1 MDKSR
6 LKVFA
11 LEGRKELIS
20 KVKNRF
26 EKLGINKKGIDNLNI
41 QIMGDKIEID
51 GELFSKSSYDN
62 LINKYNQIGYDE
74 LVEES
79 AYIWFNRLVALAF
92 MESNDYIEE
101 RFIFSDGD
109 KINPE
114 IIDNYYTMDF
124 FDELEESEKNKIHNL
139 KDKNTNDSIDEMY
152 SILLEEK
159 CFELSKIMPF
169 MFDKKGGYA
178 DILFPEN
185 LLMPDSFLMKLR
197 EVFEDSKE
205 YNESKDEKIVPV
217 EIIGWLY
224 QYYNQ
229 ENNNLVYDGSMKKEK
244 IPKELIPAAT
254 QLFTPH
260 WVVKYMAE
268 NSLGK
273 LAIESCGASKNL
285 KENWKYYIGNSDSEK
300 DSERLNIEDIKIID
314 PAMGSGH
321 MLTYCFD
328 LLMEI
333 YDNLGWGTKDSII
346 SILKNNIYGLE
357 IDKRAGQLASFAIF
371 MKGREYFSRLFKV
384 AERENINLNT
394 FWIDESDNISDEIRK
409 IIYENSLKN
418 LETLLNNFTNA
429 KEYGSILKIPDI
441 DIENLNSEIEKLDEI
456 YHSQGQLS
464 LMTGEKAVLDFEK
477 EYEKIKKLARQQE
490 VFQNKF
496 DIVITNPPY
505 MGNGR
510 MNPNLKKYIEKN
522 YSDSKTDLATVFF
535 EKTVNDFLGKNRYS
549 AYLSTNSWMFLSN
562 FKNFREN
569 MVNNIQIE
577 NMIDFGSEL
586 FDGKVGHNLIVAWIN
601 KNIKPCKKLNSIRL
615 VKFCYSRKNEKEK
628 EFFNKENYYQANQ
641 KDFEKIPSSPI
652 AYWISDKVR
661 EIFENHKKLK
671 DLGDA
676 KQGLATTDNDRFTRK
691 WTELSYKEI
700 YFGASNS
707 KQAVES
713 RKKWFPFNKGGEFR
727 KWYGNQEYLVNWE
740 NDGYEIKENILRK
753 YPYLKTPDFVAK
765 NQNLYFKQGVT
776 WSAITSTKISVRLQ
790 EEGTIFSN
798 AGMAVFTPNL
808 DVLYYILGY
817 LNSKINNYFLG
828 IISSTINFN
837 AGDINN
843 VPCIEKN
850 NVYIN
855 NLVQQNI
862 NIAKEEWDSR
872 ETSWDFEKLFIANG
886 FKISD
891 SYKNYCNHW
900 RDNFV
905 QMHKNEEELNKLF
918 IDIYELN
925 NEMDEK
931 VPFEDITLLKNETKI
946 TEILTSPSIIDDTE
960 EREKTSEGYLYNRG
974 MNLEFNKEEIIKQFL
989 SYAVGCII
997 GRYSIDKNGL
1007 IMANSDDVL
1016 ISSDS
1021 LLLIKDRE
1029 GNIRHEIE
1037 NPRFLPDD
1045 FGIIPI
1051 TSENVFVNDIVTK
1064 VFDFV
1069 KALYGEE
1076 NFEEN
1081 INFICEALG
1090 KKENDSC
1097 ENILRN
1103 YFIKDFYTD
1112 HLKRYQK
1119 KPIYWLFSSG
1129 KKNGFQAL
1137 VYLHRYQD
1145 DTMGRLRAEYLL
1157 PYQEKMEN
1165 LKDHYERIVED
1176 ESTVARDRKTYEK
1189 SLKELNGMLL
1199 EIKNFANDVK
1209 HIVEQRISIDLDDG
1223 VKVNYE
1229 KFGSV
1234 LKKI

>member
-159 CFELSKIMPF
+159 CFKLSKIMPF

-224 QYYNQ
+224 QYYNS
-229 ENNNLVYDGSMKKEK
+229 ELKDEVFADLKKNKKITKEK
-244 IPKELIPAAT
+244 IAPAT

-260 WVVKYMAE
+260 WIVKYMAE

-273 LAIESCGASKNL
+273 LAIENCGASKNL
-285 KENWKYYIGNSDSEK
+285 KENWKYYIENSASEK
-300 DSERLNIEDIKIID
+300 DNERLNIEDIKIID

-333 YDNLGWGTKDSII
+333 YDNLGWGTKDSVI

-409 IIYENSLKN
+409 IIYDNFLKN
-418 LETLLNNFTNA
+418 LETLLSNFINA

-441 DIENLNSEIEKLDEI
+441 DIENLNSEIEKLDEL

-490 VFQNKF
+490 IFQNKF

-505 MGNGR
+505 MGGKGYSEK
-510 MNPNLKKYIEKN
+510 LKKYVEKN
-522 YSDSKTDLATVFF
+522 YKDSKGDLFAVFI
-535 EKTVNDFLGKNRYS
+535 EKCSEMTKKDRYTS
-549 AYLSTNSWMFLSN
+549 MITMQSWMFLSS
-562 FKNFREN
+562 FEN
-569 MVNNIQIE
+569 LRKMIIDKTEIQSLNHLGTRAFEEIGGE
-577 NMIDFGSEL
+577 VVSTVSWVSKKKIP
-586 FDGKVGHNLIVAWIN
+586 N
-601 KNIKPCKKLNSIRL
+601 KKGIYIRL
-615 VKFCYSRKNEKEK
+615 VDYNNAQWKEK
-628 EFFNKENYYQANQ
+628 EFFNKENNYQTYQ
-641 KDFEKIPSSPI
+641 KDFEKIPGSPI
-652 AYWISDKVR
+652 AYWVSDKVR
-661 EIFENHKKLK
+661 DIFEKSQK
-671 DLGDA
+671 LGDVGEA
-676 KQGLATTDNDRFTRK
+676 KVGLQTGDNDKFLRLWNEVNYNK
-691 WTELSYKEI
+691 I
-700 YFGASNS
+700 GFGISNS
-707 KQAVES
+707 KEAIENE
-713 RKKWFPFNKGGEFR
+713 KKWFLFNKGGDKR

-740 NDGYEIKENILRK
+740 NDGYEIKNFYDDKGKLRSR
-753 YPYLKTPDFVAK
+753 P
-765 NQNLYFKQGVT
+765 QNTEYYFKESIGC
-776 WSAITSTKISVRLQ
+776 SA
-790 EEGTIFSN
+790 
-798 AGMAVFTPNL
+798 
-808 DVLYYILGY
+808 
-817 LNSKINNYFLG
+817 
-828 IISSTINFN
+828 ISSTQNFFRKYNSGSIFDVNLRCYFFEKFINEYMAFFN
-837 AGDINN
+837 ANIFIYFSRLLSPTLALNANDLNRIPIKFGENRTID
-843 VPCIEKN
+843 
-850 NVYIN
+850 

-925 NEMDEK
+925 DEMDEK

-946 TEILTSPSIIDDTE
+946 TEILTPPTYIDNIE
-960 EREKTSEGYLYNRG
+960 EREKTSEDYLYNRG
-974 MNLEFNKEEIIKQFL
+974 VNLEFNKEEIIKQFL
-989 SYAVGCII
+989 SYAVGCIM

-1051 TSENVFVNDIVTK
+1051 TSENVFANDIVTK
-1064 VFDFV
+1064 VFNFV

-1119 KPIYWLFSSG
+1119 RPIYWLFSSG

-1189 SLKELNGMLL
+1189 ALKELNGMLL
-1199 EIKNFANDVK
+1199 EIKNFANNVK

>member
-51 GELFSKSSYDN
+51 GKLFSKSSYDN

-79 AYIWFNRLVALAF
+79 VYIWFNRLVALAF

-101 RFIFSDGD
+101 RFIFSDGG

-224 QYYNQ
+224 QYYNS
-229 ENNNLVYDGSMKKEK
+229 ELKDEVFADLKKNKKITKEK
-244 IPKELIPAAT
+244 IAPAT

-260 WVVKYMAE
+260 WIVKYMAE

-273 LAIESCGASKNL
+273 LAIENCGVNEEL

-333 YDNLGWGTKDSII
+333 YDNLGWGTKDSVI

-394 FWIDESDNISDEIRK
+394 FWIDESDEISDEIRK

-418 LETLLNNFTNA
+418 LETLLSNFTNA
-429 KEYGSILKIPDI
+429 KEYGSILKISDI
-441 DIENLNSEIEKLDEI
+441 NLESLNIEIEKLDNI

-477 EYEKIKKLARQQE
+477 EYEKIKKIARQQKI
-490 VFQNKF
+490 FQNKF

-505 MGNGR
+505 MGGKGYSEK
-510 MNPNLKKYIEKN
+510 LKKYVEKN
-522 YSDSKTDLATVFF
+522 YKDSKGDLFAVFI
-535 EKTVNDFLGKNRYS
+535 EKCNEMTKKDRYTS
-549 AYLSTNSWMFLSN
+549 MITMQSWMFLSS
-562 FKNFREN
+562 FEN
-569 MVNNIQIE
+569 LRKMIIDKTEIQSLNHLGTRAFEEIGGE
-577 NMIDFGSEL
+577 VVST
-586 FDGKVGHNLIVAWIN
+586 VSWIS
-601 KNIKPCKKLNSIRL
+601 KKKIPNEKGIYIRL
-615 VKFCYSRKNEKEK
+615 VDYNDAQWKEE

-652 AYWISDKVR
+652 AYWVSDKIR
-661 EIFENHKKLK
+661 EIFENNNFVK
-671 DLGDA
+671 
-676 KQGLATTDNDRFTRK
+676 DNDMVITGMSTGKNDIYLRLWQEINLK
-691 WTELSYKEI
+691 SISLYAENIEEINLKEKEWI
-700 YFGASNS
+700 PY
-707 KQAVES
+707 
-713 RKKWFPFNKGGEFR
+713 NKGG
-727 KWYGNQEYLVNWE
+727 NA
-740 NDGYEIKENILRK
+740 RK
-753 YPYLKTPDFVAK
+753 YYGSNEYVVKWSQNLKFHRPRSTFKEYYLKSG
-765 NQNLYFKQGVT
+765 LT
-776 WSAITSTKISVRLQ
+776 WSFLTSSIFSMRFFEKGFLWDVAGSPLFVKDEKLTNYYLGFFCSKIGSYFMNLLNPTLNFQVIDIQNMPIKISQNKMV
-790 EEGTIFSN
+790 
-798 AGMAVFTPNL
+798 
-808 DVLYYILGY
+808 
-817 LNSKINNYFLG
+817 
-828 IISSTINFN
+828 
-837 AGDINN
+837 
-843 VPCIEKN
+843 KN
-850 NVYIN
+850 KVNE
-855 NLVQQNI
+855 LVQQNI

-872 ETSWDFEKLFIANG
+872 ETSWDFKKLFITNG
-886 FKISD
+886 SKISD

-905 QMHKNEEELNKLF
+905 QMHKNEEENIASENNDYYIGKEKLLTGVNDKIHFLEAVRDIEVLKKKYSVSDF
-918 IDIYELN
+918 II
-925 NEMDEK
+925 
-931 VPFEDITLLKNETKI
+931 VQ
-946 TEILTSPSIIDDTE
+946 SI
-960 EREKTSEGYLYNRG
+960 KG
-974 MNLEFNKEEIIKQFL
+974 
-989 SYAVGCII
+989 
-997 GRYSIDKNGL
+997 KNGL
-1007 IMANSDDVL
+1007 TETYM
-1016 ISSDS
+1016 
-1021 LLLIKDRE
+1021 
-1029 GNIRHEIE
+1029 
-1037 NPRFLPDD
+1037 
-1045 FGIIPI
+1045 
-1051 TSENVFVNDIVTK
+1051 
-1064 VFDFV
+1064 
-1069 KALYGEE
+1069 
-1076 NFEEN
+1076 
-1081 INFICEALG
+1081 
-1090 KKENDSC
+1090 KK
-1097 ENILRN
+1097 
-1103 YFIKDFYTD
+1103 FIKAKY
-1112 HLKRYQK
+1112 
-1119 KPIYWLFSSG
+1119 
-1129 KKNGFQAL
+1129 
-1137 VYLHRYQD
+1137 
-1145 DTMGRLRAEYLL
+1145 EYFNN
-1157 PYQEKMEN
+1157 N
-1165 LKDHYERIVED
+1165 LELGYEE
-1176 ESTVARDRKTYEK
+1176 
-1189 SLKELNGMLL
+1189 
-1199 EIKNFANDVK
+1199 
-1209 HIVEQRISIDLDDG
+1209 
-1223 VKVNYE
+1223 
-1229 KFGSV
+1229 
-1234 LKKI
+1234 

>member
-224 QYYNQ
+224 QYYNS
-229 ENNNLVYDGSMKKEK
+229 ELKDEVFADLKKNKKITKEK
-244 IPKELIPAAT
+244 IAPAT

-260 WVVKYMAE
+260 WIVKYMAE

-273 LAIESCGASKNL
+273 LAIENCGVSEDL
-285 KENWKYYIGNSDSEK
+285 KENWKYYIENSDSEK

-333 YDNLGWGTKDSII
+333 YDNLGWGTKDSVI

-384 AERENINLNT
+384 AERENISLNT

-418 LETLLNNFTNA
+418 LETLLGNFINA
-429 KEYGSILKIPDI
+429 KEYGSILKIPNI
-441 DIENLNSEIEKLDEI
+441 DMENLNSEIEKIDEI

-477 EYEKIKKLARQQE
+477 EYEKIKKLIRQQE
-490 VFQNKF
+490 IFQNKF

-505 MGNGR
+505 MGGKGYSEK
-510 MNPNLKKYIEKN
+510 LKKYVEKN
-522 YSDSKTDLATVFF
+522 YKDSKGDLFAVFI
-535 EKTVNDFLGKNRYS
+535 EKCNEMTKKDRYTS
-549 AYLSTNSWMFLSN
+549 MITMQSWMFLSSFEN
-562 FKNFREN
+562 LRKVIIEKTEIQSLNHLGTRAFEEIGGEVVSTVSWTGKNK
-569 MVNNIQIE
+569 VPIE
-577 NMIDFGSEL
+577 KGIY
-586 FDGKVGHNLIVAWIN
+586 
-601 KNIKPCKKLNSIRL
+601 IRL
-615 VKFCYSRKNEKEK
+615 VDYNNAQWKEK
-628 EFFNKENYYQANQ
+628 EFFNKENYYKTNQ
-641 KDFEKIPSSPI
+641 KDFEKIPGSPI
-652 AYWISDKVR
+652 AYWVSDKVR
-661 EIFENHKKLK
+661 DIFEKSQK
-671 DLGDA
+671 LGDVGEA
-676 KQGLATTDNDRFTRK
+676 KVGLQTGDNDKFLRLWNEVNYNK
-691 WTELSYKEI
+691 I
-700 YFGASNS
+700 GFGISNS
-707 KQAVES
+707 KEAIENE
-713 RKKWFPFNKGGEFR
+713 KKWFLFNKGGDKR

-740 NDGYEIKENILRK
+740 NDGYEIKNFYDDKGKLRSR
-753 YPYLKTPDFVAK
+753 P
-765 NQNLYFKQGVT
+765 QNTEYYFKESIGC
-776 WSAITSTKISVRLQ
+776 SA
-790 EEGTIFSN
+790 
-798 AGMAVFTPNL
+798 
-808 DVLYYILGY
+808 
-817 LNSKINNYFLG
+817 
-828 IISSTINFN
+828 ISSTQNFFRKYNSGSIFDVNLRCYFFEKFINEYMAFFN
-837 AGDINN
+837 ANIFIYFSRLLSPTLALNANDLNRIPIKFGENRTID
-843 VPCIEKN
+843 
-850 NVYIN
+850 

-872 ETSWDFEKLFIANG
+872 ETSWDFEKLFIASDS
-886 FKISD
+886 KISD

-900 RDNFV
+900 TDNFV

-925 NEMDEK
+925 DEMDEK

-946 TEILTSPSIIDDTE
+946 TEILTSSSHISDTE

-974 MNLEFNKEEIIKQFL
+974 VELEFNKEEIIKQFL
-989 SYAVGCII
+989 SYAVGCIM

-1051 TSENVFVNDIVTK
+1051 TSENVFANDIVTK
-1064 VFDFV
+1064 VFEFV

-1119 KPIYWLFSSG
+1119 RPIYWLFSSG

-1189 SLKELNGMLL
+1189 ALKELNGMLL

>member
-224 QYYNQ
+224 QYYNS
-229 ENNNLVYDGSMKKEK
+229 ELKDEVFADLKKNKKITKEK
-244 IPKELIPAAT
+244 IAPAT

-260 WVVKYMAE
+260 WIVKYMAE

-273 LAIESCGASKNL
+273 LAIENCGVNEEL

-333 YDNLGWGTKDSII
+333 YEDLGWGTKESVT

-384 AERENINLNT
+384 AERENISLNT

-418 LETLLNNFTNA
+418 LETLLDNFTNA
-429 KEYGSILKIPDI
+429 KEYGSILKIPNI
-441 DIENLNSEIEKLDEI
+441 DMENLNSEIEKLDEI

-464 LMTGEKAVLDFEK
+464 LMTGKKAVLDFEK

-490 VFQNKF
+490 IFQNKF

-505 MGNGR
+505 MGGKGYSEK
-510 MNPNLKKYIEKN
+510 LKKYVEKN
-522 YSDSKTDLATVFF
+522 YKDSKGDLFAVFI
-535 EKTVNDFLGKNRYS
+535 EKCNELTKKDRYTS
-549 AYLSTNSWMFLSN
+549 MITMQSWMFLSSFEN
-562 FKNFREN
+562 LRKVIIEKTEIQSLNHLGTRAFEEIGGEVVSTVSWTGKNK
-569 MVNNIQIE
+569 VPIE
-577 NMIDFGSEL
+577 KGIY
-586 FDGKVGHNLIVAWIN
+586 
-601 KNIKPCKKLNSIRL
+601 IRL
-615 VKFCYSRKNEKEK
+615 VDYNNAQWKEK
-628 EFFNKENYYQANQ
+628 EFFNKENYYKTNQ

-652 AYWISDKVR
+652 AYWVSDKVR
-661 EIFENHKKLK
+661 DIFEKSQK
-671 DLGDA
+671 LGDVGEA
-676 KQGLATTDNDRFTRK
+676 KVGLQTGDNDKFLRLWNEVNYNK
-691 WTELSYKEI
+691 I
-700 YFGASNS
+700 GFGISNS
-707 KQAVES
+707 KEAIENE
-713 RKKWFPFNKGGEFR
+713 KKWFLFNKGGDKR

-740 NDGYEIKENILRK
+740 NDGYEIKNFYDDKGKLRSR
-753 YPYLKTPDFVAK
+753 P
-765 NQNLYFKQGVT
+765 QNTEYYFKESIGC
-776 WSAITSTKISVRLQ
+776 SA
-790 EEGTIFSN
+790 
-798 AGMAVFTPNL
+798 
-808 DVLYYILGY
+808 
-817 LNSKINNYFLG
+817 
-828 IISSTINFN
+828 ISSTQNFFRKYNSGSIFDVNLRCYFFEKFINEYMAFFN
-837 AGDINN
+837 ANIFIYFSRLLSPTLALNANDLNRIPIKFGENRTID
-843 VPCIEKN
+843 
-850 NVYIN
+850 

-925 NEMDEK
+925 NEMDKK

-974 MNLEFNKEEIIKQFL
+974 VNLEFNKEEIIKQFL
-989 SYAVGCII
+989 SYAVGCIM

-1051 TSENVFVNDIVTK
+1051 TSENVFANDIVTK
-1064 VFDFV
+1064 VFEFV

-1119 KPIYWLFSSG
+1119 RPIYWLFSSG

>member
-101 RFIFSDGD
+101 RFIFSEGD

-229 ENNNLVYDGSMKKEK
+229 EKREVVYDGTLKKSK
-244 IPKELIPAAT
+244 ISKEYVAPAT

-260 WVVKYMAE
+260 WIVKYMAE

-273 LAIESCGASKNL
+273 LAVENCGASEDL
-285 KENWKYYIGNSDSEK
+285 KENWKYYIENSNSEK

-333 YDNLGWGTKDSII
+333 YDNLGWGTKDSVI

-384 AERENINLNT
+384 AERENISLNT
-394 FWIDESDNISDEIRK
+394 FWIDESDEISDEIRK

-418 LETLLNNFTNA
+418 LETLLDNFTNA

-510 MNPNLKKYIEKN
+510 MNPKIKDYTDRYYPEVKSDLFSVFFIKCCEMAKQNGYLGFMSPFVWMFIKSYEELRKKFINEKYIVTLTQLE
-522 YSDSKTDLATVFF
+522 YSGFEDATVPICTF
-535 EKTVNDFLGKNRYS
+535 VLQ
-549 AYLSTNSWMFLSN
+549 NS
-562 FKNFREN
+562 FKNKKGEYIKLSDFKGAKNQPIKTLEA
-569 MVNNIQIE
+569 IE
-577 NMIDFGSEL
+577 NPNCG
-586 FDGKVGHNLIVAWIN
+586 W
-601 KNIKPCKKLNSIRL
+601 R
-615 VKFCYSRKNEKEK
+615 
-628 EFFNKENYYQANQ
+628 YQTYQ
-641 KDFEKIPSSPI
+641 KDFEKIPGFPI
-652 AYWISDKVR
+652 AYWVSDKIR
-661 EIFENHKKLK
+661 EIFENNNFVK
-671 DLGDA
+671 
-676 KQGLATTDNDRFTRK
+676 DNDMVITGMSTGKNDIYLRLWQEINLK
-691 WTELSYKEI
+691 SISLYAENIEEINLKEKEWI
-700 YFGASNS
+700 PY
-707 KQAVES
+707 
-713 RKKWFPFNKGGEFR
+713 NKGGNAR
-727 KWYGNQEYLVNWE
+727 KYYGNNEYVVKWSQNLKFHRPRSTF
-740 NDGYEIKENILRK
+740 KE
-753 YPYLKTPDFVAK
+753 YYLKSG
-765 NQNLYFKQGVT
+765 LT
-776 WSAITSTKISVRLQ
+776 WSFLTSSIFSMRFFEKGFLWDVAGSPLFVKDEKLTNYYLGFFCSKIGSYFMNLLNPTLNFQVIDIQNMPIKISQNKMV
-790 EEGTIFSN
+790 
-798 AGMAVFTPNL
+798 
-808 DVLYYILGY
+808 
-817 LNSKINNYFLG
+817 
-828 IISSTINFN
+828 
-837 AGDINN
+837 
-843 VPCIEKN
+843 KN
-850 NVYIN
+850 KVNE
-855 NLVQQNI
+855 LVQQNI

-872 ETSWDFEKLFIANG
+872 ETSWDFKKLFIANG
-886 FKISD
+886 SKISD

-989 SYAVGCII
+989 SYAVGCIM

-1007 IMANSDDVL
+1007 IMSNSDDVL

-1051 TSENVFVNDIVTK
+1051 TSENVFANDIVTK

-1119 KPIYWLFSSG
+1119 RPIYWLFNSG

-1165 LKDHYERIVED
+1165 LKDHYERIIED

-1189 SLKELNGMLL
+1189 ALKELNGMLL

>member
-20 KVKNRF
+20 KVKNRL

-224 QYYNQ
+224 QYYNS
-229 ENNNLVYDGSMKKEK
+229 ELKDEVFADLKKNKKITKEK
-244 IPKELIPAAT
+244 IAPAT

-260 WVVKYMAE
+260 WIVKYMAE

-273 LAIESCGASKNL
+273 LAIENCGASKNL
-285 KENWKYYIGNSDSEK
+285 KDKWKYYIENNDSEK
-300 DSERLNIEDIKIID
+300 NTERLDIKNIKIID

-333 YDNLGWGTKDSII
+333 YEDLGWGTKESVI

-371 MKGREYFSRLFKV
+371 MKGREHFSRLFKV

-441 DIENLNSEIEKLDEI
+441 DMENLNSEIEKLDEL
-456 YHSQGQLS
+456 YHNQGQLS

-477 EYEKIKKLARQQE
+477 EYEKIKKFARQQE
-490 VFQNKF
+490 IFQNKF

-505 MGNGR
+505 MGGKGYSEK
-510 MNPNLKKYIEKN
+510 LKKYVEKN
-522 YSDSKTDLATVFF
+522 YKDGKGDLFAVFI
-535 EKTVNDFLGKNRYS
+535 EKCNELTKKDRYTS
-549 AYLSTNSWMFLSN
+549 MITMQSWMFLSS
-562 FKNFREN
+562 FEN
-569 MVNNIQIE
+569 LRQMIVEKTEIQSLNHLGTRAFEEIGGE
-577 NMIDFGSEL
+577 VVST
-586 FDGKVGHNLIVAWIN
+586 VSWIS
-601 KNIKPCKKLNSIRL
+601 KKKIPNEKGIYIRL
-615 VKFCYSRKNEKEK
+615 VDYNDAQWKEE
-628 EFFNKENYYQANQ
+628 EFFNKENYYKAHQ

-652 AYWISDKVR
+652 AYWVSDKVR

-872 ETSWDFEKLFIANG
+872 ETSWDFEKLFIASG
-886 FKISD
+886 SKISD
-891 SYKNYCNHW
+891 SYRNYCNHW

-925 NEMDEK
+925 DEMNEK

-946 TEILTSPSIIDDTE
+946 TEILTSPSIINDTE

-974 MNLEFNKEEIIKQFL
+974 VNLEFNKEEIIKQFL
-989 SYAVGCII
+989 SYAVGCIM

-1051 TSENVFVNDIVTK
+1051 TSENVFANDIVTK
-1064 VFDFV
+1064 VFEFV

-1119 KPIYWLFSSG
+1119 RPIYWLFNSG

-1165 LKDHYERIVED
+1165 LKEHYERIVED

-1209 HIVEQRISIDLDDG
+1209 HIVEQKISIDLDDG

>member
-224 QYYNQ
+224 QYYNS
-229 ENNNLVYDGSMKKEK
+229 ELKDEVFADLKKNKKITKEK
-244 IPKELIPAAT
+244 IAPAT

-260 WVVKYMAE
+260 WIVKYMAE

-273 LAIESCGASKNL
+273 LAIENCGVSEDL
-285 KENWKYYIGNSDSEK
+285 KENWKYYIENSDSEK

-333 YDNLGWGTKDSII
+333 YDNLGWGTKDSVI

-384 AERENINLNT
+384 AERENISLNT

-418 LETLLNNFTNA
+418 LETLLGNFINA
-429 KEYGSILKIPDI
+429 KEYGSILKIPNI
-441 DIENLNSEIEKLDEI
+441 DMENLNSEIEKIDEI

-477 EYEKIKKLARQQE
+477 EYEKIKKLIRQQE
-490 VFQNKF
+490 IFQNKF

-505 MGNGR
+505 MGGKGYSEK
-510 MNPNLKKYIEKN
+510 LKKYVEKN
-522 YSDSKTDLATVFF
+522 YKDSKGDLFAVFI
-535 EKTVNDFLGKNRYS
+535 EKCNEMTKKDRYTS
-549 AYLSTNSWMFLSN
+549 MITMQSWMFLSSFEN
-562 FKNFREN
+562 LRKVIIEKTEIQSLNHLGTRAFEEIGGEVVSTVSWTGKNK
-569 MVNNIQIE
+569 VPIE
-577 NMIDFGSEL
+577 KGIY
-586 FDGKVGHNLIVAWIN
+586 
-601 KNIKPCKKLNSIRL
+601 IRL
-615 VKFCYSRKNEKEK
+615 VDYNNAQWKEK
-628 EFFNKENYYQANQ
+628 EFFNKENYYKTNQ
-641 KDFEKIPSSPI
+641 KDFEKIPGSPI
-652 AYWISDKVR
+652 AYWVSDKVR
-661 EIFENHKKLK
+661 DIFEKSQK
-671 DLGDA
+671 LGDVGEA
-676 KQGLATTDNDRFTRK
+676 KVGLQTGDNDKFLRLWNEVNYNK
-691 WTELSYKEI
+691 I
-700 YFGASNS
+700 GFGISNS
-707 KQAVES
+707 KEAIENE
-713 RKKWFPFNKGGEFR
+713 KKWFLFNKGGDKR

-740 NDGYEIKENILRK
+740 NDGYEIKNFYDDKGKLRSR
-753 YPYLKTPDFVAK
+753 P
-765 NQNLYFKQGVT
+765 QNTEYYFKESIGC
-776 WSAITSTKISVRLQ
+776 SA
-790 EEGTIFSN
+790 
-798 AGMAVFTPNL
+798 
-808 DVLYYILGY
+808 
-817 LNSKINNYFLG
+817 
-828 IISSTINFN
+828 ISSTQNFFRKYNSGSIFDVNLRCYFFEKFINEYMAFFN
-837 AGDINN
+837 ANIFIYFSRLLSPTLALNANDLNRIPIKFGENRTID
-843 VPCIEKN
+843 
-850 NVYIN
+850 

-872 ETSWDFEKLFIANG
+872 ETSWDFEKLFIASDS
-886 FKISD
+886 KISD

-900 RDNFV
+900 TDNFV

-925 NEMDEK
+925 DEMDEK

-946 TEILTSPSIIDDTE
+946 TEILTSSSHISDTE

-974 MNLEFNKEEIIKQFL
+974 VELEFNKEEIIK
-989 SYAVGCII
+989 
-997 GRYSIDKNGL
+997 
-1007 IMANSDDVL
+1007 
-1016 ISSDS
+1016 
-1021 LLLIKDRE
+1021 
-1029 GNIRHEIE
+1029 
-1037 NPRFLPDD
+1037 
-1045 FGIIPI
+1045 
-1051 TSENVFVNDIVTK
+1051 
-1064 VFDFV
+1064 
-1069 KALYGEE
+1069 
-1076 NFEEN
+1076 
-1081 INFICEALG
+1081 
-1090 KKENDSC
+1090 
-1097 ENILRN
+1097 
-1103 YFIKDFYTD
+1103 
-1112 HLKRYQK
+1112 
-1119 KPIYWLFSSG
+1119 
-1129 KKNGFQAL
+1129 
-1137 VYLHRYQD
+1137 
-1145 DTMGRLRAEYLL
+1145 
-1157 PYQEKMEN
+1157 
-1165 LKDHYERIVED
+1165 
-1176 ESTVARDRKTYEK
+1176 
-1189 SLKELNGMLL
+1189 
-1199 EIKNFANDVK
+1199 
-1209 HIVEQRISIDLDDG
+1209 
-1223 VKVNYE
+1223 
-1229 KFGSV
+1229 
-1234 LKKI
+1234 

>member
-20 KVKNRF
+20 KVKNRL

-51 GELFSKSSYDN
+51 GKLFSKSSYDN

-224 QYYNQ
+224 QYYNS
-229 ENNNLVYDGSMKKEK
+229 ELKDEVFADLKKNKKITKEK
-244 IPKELIPAAT
+244 IAPAT

-260 WVVKYMAE
+260 WIVKYMAE

-273 LAIESCGASKNL
+273 LAIENCGVNEEL

-333 YDNLGWGTKDSII
+333 YEDLGWGTKESVT

-384 AERENINLNT
+384 AERENISLNT

-418 LETLLNNFTNA
+418 LETLLDNFTNA
-429 KEYGSILKIPDI
+429 KEYGSILKIPNI
-441 DIENLNSEIEKLDEI
+441 DMENLNSEIEKLDEI

-464 LMTGEKAVLDFEK
+464 LMTGKKAVLDFEK

-490 VFQNKF
+490 IFQNKF

-505 MGNGR
+505 MGGKGYSEK
-510 MNPNLKKYIEKN
+510 LKKYVEKN
-522 YSDSKTDLATVFF
+522 YKDSKGDLFAVFI
-535 EKTVNDFLGKNRYS
+535 EKCNELTKKDRYTS
-549 AYLSTNSWMFLSN
+549 MITMQSWMFLSSFEN
-562 FKNFREN
+562 LRKVIIEKTEIQSLNHLGTRAFEEIGGEVVSTVSWTGKNK
-569 MVNNIQIE
+569 VPIE
-577 NMIDFGSEL
+577 KGIY
-586 FDGKVGHNLIVAWIN
+586 
-601 KNIKPCKKLNSIRL
+601 IRL
-615 VKFCYSRKNEKEK
+615 VDYNNAQWKEK
-628 EFFNKENYYQANQ
+628 EFFNKENYYKTNQ

-652 AYWISDKVR
+652 AYWVSDKVR
-661 EIFENHKKLK
+661 DIFEKSQK
-671 DLGDA
+671 LGDVGEG
-676 KQGLATTDNDRFTRK
+676 KQGLATADNNRFLRL
-691 WTELSYKEI
+691 WQEI
-700 YFGASNS
+700 NYNKIGFGMSNS
-707 KQAVES
+707 KEALES
-713 RKKWFPFNKGGEFR
+713 KKKWFPYNKGGEKR
-727 KWYGNQEYLVNWE
+727 KWYGNQEYLINWE
-740 NDGYEIKENILRK
+740 NNGHEIKSFKNAVVRNPLYYFRESISWTDITSSGNSFRIYPKGFIYDVTGMSYFIENNLSLLGILNNK
-753 YPYLKTPDFVAK
+753 LIAGITKILNPTLHLQIGDVVKLPYLKVE
-765 NQNLYFKQGVT
+765 NNRFK
-776 WSAITSTKISVRLQ
+776 
-790 EEGTIFSN
+790 
-798 AGMAVFTPNL
+798 
-808 DVLYYILGY
+808 D
-817 LNSKINNYFLG
+817 
-828 IISSTINFN
+828 
-837 AGDINN
+837 
-843 VPCIEKN
+843 
-850 NVYIN
+850 
-855 NLVQQNI
+855 LVQQNI
-862 NIAKEEWDSR
+862 NIAKEEWNSR

-886 FKISD
+886 SKISD

-989 SYAVGCII
+989 SYAVGCIM

-1051 TSENVFVNDIVTK
+1051 TSENVFANDIVTK
-1064 VFDFV
+1064 VFEFV

-1119 KPIYWLFSSG
+1119 RPIYWLFSSG

-1165 LKDHYERIVED
+1165 LKDHYERIIED

-1189 SLKELNGMLL
+1189 ALKELNGMLL

>member
-229 ENNNLVYDGSMKKEK
+229 EKREVVYDGTLKKSK
-244 IPKELIPAAT
+244 ISKEYVAPAT

-260 WVVKYMAE
+260 WIVKYMAE

-273 LAIESCGASKNL
+273 LAIENCGASKNL
-285 KENWKYYIGNSDSEK
+285 KENWKYYIENSDSEK
-300 DSERLNIEDIKIID
+300 DNERLNIEDIKIID

-333 YDNLGWGTKDSII
+333 YDNLGWGTKDSVI

-418 LETLLNNFTNA
+418 LETLLDNFTNA

-510 MNPNLKKYIEKN
+510 MNPKIKDYTDRYYPEVKSDLFSVFFIKCCEMAKQNGYLGFMSPFVWMFIKSYEELRKKFINEKYIVTLTQLE
-522 YSDSKTDLATVFF
+522 YSGFEDATVPICTF
-535 EKTVNDFLGKNRYS
+535 VLQ
-549 AYLSTNSWMFLSN
+549 NS
-562 FKNFREN
+562 FKNKKGEYIKLSDFKGAKNQPIKTLEA
-569 MVNNIQIE
+569 IE
-577 NMIDFGSEL
+577 NPNCG
-586 FDGKVGHNLIVAWIN
+586 W
-601 KNIKPCKKLNSIRL
+601 R
-615 VKFCYSRKNEKEK
+615 
-628 EFFNKENYYQANQ
+628 YQTYQ

-652 AYWISDKVR
+652 AYWASNRIR
-661 EIFENHKKLK
+661 NIFETN
-671 DLGDA
+671 
-676 KQGLATTDNDRFTRK
+676 R
-691 WTELSYKEI
+691 EL
-700 YFGASNS
+700 
-707 KQAVES
+707 
-713 RKKWFPFNKGGEFR
+713 
-727 KWYGNQEYLVNWE
+727 NQ
-740 NDGYEIKENILRK
+740 DYEIKSGIMTGNDDLFLKIWNEVEIKKIGFGLNSHLEMVESKKRWFPLSKGGSYRK
-753 YPYLKTPDFVAK
+753 WFG
-765 NQNLYFKQGVT
+765 NNEHIINLYDDGRDIKNSSGNYRLRENKYYLRNSIT
-776 WSAITSTKISVRLQ
+776 WSRITSTKISFRNSKQTLFSDA
-790 EEGTIFSN
+790 GPSIFLEDKTKYILALLNTKILEKFTSIKN
-798 AGMAVFTPNL
+798 PTLNYQVSDVAGMPIKFTDKTEYEN
-808 DVLYYILGY
+808 
-817 LNSKINNYFLG
+817 KINEL
-828 IISSTINFN
+828 T
-837 AGDINN
+837 
-843 VPCIEKN
+843 
-850 NVYIN
+850 
-855 NLVQQNI
+855 QQNI

-886 FKISD
+886 SKISD

-925 NEMDEK
+925 NEMDKK

-974 MNLEFNKEEIIKQFL
+974 VNLEFNKEEIIKQFL
-989 SYAVGCII
+989 SYAVGCIM

-1037 NPRFLPDD
+1037 NSRFLPDD

-1051 TSENVFVNDIVTK
+1051 TSENVFANDIVTK
-1064 VFDFV
+1064 VFEFV

-1119 KPIYWLFSSG
+1119 RPIYWLFNSG

-1209 HIVEQRISIDLDDG
+1209 HIVEQKISIDLDDG

>member
-101 RFIFSDGD
+101 RFIFSEGD
-109 KINPE
+109 KINPK

-139 KDKNTNDSIDEMY
+139 KDKNTNDSIDEMF

-229 ENNNLVYDGSMKKEK
+229 EKREVVYDGTLKKSK
-244 IPKELIPAAT
+244 ISKEYVAPAT

-260 WVVKYMAE
+260 WIVKYMAE

-273 LAIESCGASKNL
+273 LAVENCGASEDL

-333 YDNLGWGTKDSII
+333 YDNLGWGTKDSVI

-394 FWIDESDNISDEIRK
+394 FWIDESDEISDEIRK

-418 LETLLNNFTNA
+418 LETLLDNFTNA

-441 DIENLNSEIEKLDEI
+441 DMENLNSEIEKLDEI

-510 MNPNLKKYIEKN
+510 MNPKIKDYTDRYYPEVKSDLFSVFFIKCCEMAKQNGYLGFMSPFVWMFIKSYEELRKKFINEKYIVTLTQLE
-522 YSDSKTDLATVFF
+522 YSGFEDATVPICTF
-535 EKTVNDFLGKNRYS
+535 VLQ
-549 AYLSTNSWMFLSN
+549 NS
-562 FKNFREN
+562 FKNKKGEYIKLSDFKGAKNQPIKTLEA
-569 MVNNIQIE
+569 IE
-577 NMIDFGSEL
+577 NPNCG
-586 FDGKVGHNLIVAWIN
+586 W
-601 KNIKPCKKLNSIRL
+601 R
-615 VKFCYSRKNEKEK
+615 
-628 EFFNKENYYQANQ
+628 YQTYQ
-641 KDFEKIPSSPI
+641 KDFEKIPGFPI
-652 AYWISDKVR
+652 AYWASNRIR
-661 EIFENHKKLK
+661 NIFETN
-671 DLGDA
+671 
-676 KQGLATTDNDRFTRK
+676 R
-691 WTELSYKEI
+691 EL
-700 YFGASNS
+700 
-707 KQAVES
+707 
-713 RKKWFPFNKGGEFR
+713 
-727 KWYGNQEYLVNWE
+727 NQ
-740 NDGYEIKENILRK
+740 DYEIKSGIMTGNDDLFLKIWNEVEIKKIGFGLNSHLEMVESKKRWFPLSKGGSYRK
-753 YPYLKTPDFVAK
+753 WFG
-765 NQNLYFKQGVT
+765 NNEHIINLYDDGRDIKNSSGNYRLRENKYYLRNSIT
-776 WSAITSTKISVRLQ
+776 WSRITSTKISFRNSKQTLFSDA
-790 EEGTIFSN
+790 GPSIFLEDKTKYILALLNTKILEKFTSIKN
-798 AGMAVFTPNL
+798 PTLNYQVSDVAGMPIKFTDKTEYEN
-808 DVLYYILGY
+808 
-817 LNSKINNYFLG
+817 KINEL
-828 IISSTINFN
+828 T
-837 AGDINN
+837 
-843 VPCIEKN
+843 
-850 NVYIN
+850 
-855 NLVQQNI
+855 QQNI

-872 ETSWDFEKLFIANG
+872 ETSWDFEKLFIASDS
-886 FKISD
+886 KISD

-900 RDNFV
+900 TDNFV

-925 NEMDEK
+925 DEMDEK

-946 TEILTSPSIIDDTE
+946 TEILTPPTYIDNIE

-974 MNLEFNKEEIIKQFL
+974 VKLEFNKEEIIKQFL
-989 SYAVGCII
+989 SYAVGCIM

-1016 ISSDS
+1016 INSDS

-1051 TSENVFVNDIVTK
+1051 TSENVFANDIVTK
-1064 VFDFV
+1064 VFEFV

-1119 KPIYWLFSSG
+1119 RPIYWLFSSG

>member
-224 QYYNQ
+224 QYYNS
-229 ENNNLVYDGSMKKEK
+229 ELKDEVFADLKKNKKITKEK
-244 IPKELIPAAT
+244 IAPAT

-260 WVVKYMAE
+260 WIVKYMAE

-273 LAIESCGASKNL
+273 LAIENCGASKNL
-285 KENWKYYIGNSDSEK
+285 KENWKYYIENSASEK

-333 YDNLGWGTKDSII
+333 YDNLGWGTKDSVI

-394 FWIDESDNISDEIRK
+394 FWIDESDNISDEVKK
-409 IIYENSLKN
+409 IIYENSLEN

-441 DIENLNSEIEKLDEI
+441 EIENLNSEIEKLDEV

-490 VFQNKF
+490 IFQNKF

-505 MGNGR
+505 MGGKGYSEK
-510 MNPNLKKYIEKN
+510 LKKYVEKN
-522 YSDSKTDLATVFF
+522 YKDSKGDLFAVFI
-535 EKTVNDFLGKNRYS
+535 EKCNEMTKKDRYTS
-549 AYLSTNSWMFLSN
+549 MITMQSWMFLSSFEN
-562 FKNFREN
+562 LRQMIVEKTEIQSLNHLGTRAFEEIGGEVVSTVSWISKNKVPN
-569 MVNNIQIE
+569 KK
-577 NMIDFGSEL
+577 GSY
-586 FDGKVGHNLIVAWIN
+586 
-601 KNIKPCKKLNSIRL
+601 IRL
-615 VKFCYSRKNEKEK
+615 VDYNNAQWKEK
-628 EFFNKENYYQANQ
+628 EFFNKENYYKTNQ

-652 AYWISDKVR
+652 AYWVSDKVR
-661 EIFENHKKLK
+661 EIFEKCQK
-671 DLGDA
+671 LGDVGEA
-676 KQGLATTDNDRFTRK
+676 KQGLATADNDRFLRLWNEVNYNK
-691 WTELSYKEI
+691 I
-700 YFGASNS
+700 GFGMSNS
-707 KQAVES
+707 QEAIES
-713 RKKWFPFNKGGEFR
+713 QKKWFLCDKGGEFK
-727 KWYGNQEYLVNWE
+727 KWYGNNNIIVNWE
-740 NDGYEIKENILRK
+740 NDGYEM
-753 YPYLKTPDFVAK
+753 K
-765 NQNLYFKQGVT
+765 NFKKAVIRNPQYYFKKGLT
-776 WSAITSTKISVRLQ
+776 WSTISSSDCSFRYSAKGHLFETKGS
-790 EEGTIFSN
+790 
-798 AGMAVFTPNL
+798 
-808 DVLYYILGY
+808 
-817 LNSKINNYFLG
+817 NYFPKNEENFYYLFG
-828 IISSTINFN
+828 FLNTKLVNKILKVLSPTLDYHEGPMSKLPIII
-837 AGDINN
+837 
-843 VPCIEKN
+843 KN
-850 NVYIN
+850 NVRID

-925 NEMDEK
+925 NEMDKK
-931 VPFEDITLLKNETKI
+931 VPFEDVTLLKNETKI

-974 MNLEFNKEEIIKQFL
+974 VKLEFNKEEIIKQFL
-989 SYAVGCII
+989 SYAVGCIM

-1051 TSENVFVNDIVTK
+1051 TSENVFANDIVTK

-1103 YFIKDFYTD
+1103 YFIKDFYAD

-1119 KPIYWLFSSG
+1119 RPIYWLFSSG

-1145 DTMGRLRAEYLL
+1145 DTMGRLRTEYLL

>member
-224 QYYNQ
+224 QYYNS
-229 ENNNLVYDGSMKKEK
+229 ELKDEVFADLKKNKKITKEK
-244 IPKELIPAAT
+244 IAPAT

-260 WVVKYMAE
+260 WIVKYMAE

-273 LAIESCGASKNL
+273 LAVENCGASKNL
-285 KENWKYYIGNSDSEK
+285 KENWKYYIENSASEK

-333 YDNLGWGTKDSII
+333 YDNLGWGTKDSVI

-394 FWIDESDNISDEIRK
+394 FWIDESDEISDEIRK

-418 LETLLNNFTNA
+418 LETLLSNFTNA
-429 KEYGSILKIPDI
+429 KEYGSILKISDI
-441 DIENLNSEIEKLDEI
+441 NLESLNIEIEKLDNI

-490 VFQNKF
+490 IFQNKF

-505 MGNGR
+505 MGGKGYSEK
-510 MNPNLKKYIEKN
+510 LKKYVEKN
-522 YSDSKTDLATVFF
+522 YKDGKGDLFAVFI
-535 EKTVNDFLGKNRYS
+535 EKCNELTKKDRYTS
-549 AYLSTNSWMFLSN
+549 MITMQSWMFLSS
-562 FKNFREN
+562 FEN
-569 MVNNIQIE
+569 LRKMIIDKTEIQSLNHLGTRAFEEIGGE
-577 NMIDFGSEL
+577 VVST
-586 FDGKVGHNLIVAWIN
+586 VSWIS
-601 KNIKPCKKLNSIRL
+601 KKKIPNEKGIYIRL
-615 VKFCYSRKNEKEK
+615 VDYNDAQWKEE

-652 AYWISDKVR
+652 AYWVSDKVR
-661 EIFENHKKLK
+661 EIFEKCQK
-671 DLGDA
+671 LGDVGEG
-676 KQGLATTDNDRFTRK
+676 KQGLATADNNRFLRL
-691 WTELSYKEI
+691 WQEI
-700 YFGASNS
+700 NYNKIGFGMSNS
-707 KQAVES
+707 KEALES
-713 RKKWFPFNKGGEFR
+713 KKKWFPYNKGGEKR
-727 KWYGNQEYLVNWE
+727 KWYGNQEYLINWE
-740 NDGYEIKENILRK
+740 NNGHEIKSFKNAVVRNPLYYFRESISWTDITSSGNSFRIYPKGFIYDVTGMSYFIENNLSLLGILNNK
-753 YPYLKTPDFVAK
+753 LIAGITKILNPTLHLQIGDVVKLPYLKVE
-765 NQNLYFKQGVT
+765 NNRFK
-776 WSAITSTKISVRLQ
+776 
-790 EEGTIFSN
+790 
-798 AGMAVFTPNL
+798 
-808 DVLYYILGY
+808 D
-817 LNSKINNYFLG
+817 
-828 IISSTINFN
+828 
-837 AGDINN
+837 
-843 VPCIEKN
+843 
-850 NVYIN
+850 
-855 NLVQQNI
+855 LVQQNI

-925 NEMDEK
+925 DEMNER

-960 EREKTSEGYLYNRG
+960 EREETSEGYLYNRG
-974 MNLEFNKEEIIKQFL
+974 VNLEFNKEEIIKQFL
-989 SYAVGCII
+989 SYAVGCIM

-1051 TSENVFVNDIVTK
+1051 TSENVFENDIVTK

-1119 KPIYWLFSSG
+1119 RPIYWLFSSG

-1189 SLKELNGMLL
+1189 ALKELNGMLL

>member
-124 FDELEESEKNKIHNL
+124 FDELEESEKNKIHSL

-229 ENNNLVYDGSMKKEK
+229 EKREVVYDGTLKKSK
-244 IPKELIPAAT
+244 ISKEYVAPAT

-260 WVVKYMAE
+260 WIVKYMAE

-273 LAIESCGASKNL
+273 LAMENCGASEDL
-285 KENWKYYIGNSDSEK
+285 KENWKYYIENSDSEK

-333 YDNLGWGTKDSII
+333 YDNLGWGTKDSVI

-384 AERENINLNT
+384 AERENISLNT
-394 FWIDESDNISDEIRK
+394 FWIDESDEISDEIRK

-418 LETLLNNFTNA
+418 LETLLDNFTNA

-477 EYEKIKKLARQQE
+477 EYEKIKKLIRQQE
-490 VFQNKF
+490 IFQNKF

-510 MNPNLKKYIEKN
+510 MNPNLKKYIEK
-522 YSDSKTDLATVFF
+522 YYPEVKSDLFSVFF
-535 EKTVNDFLGKNRYS
+535 IKCCEMAKQNGYLGFMS
-549 AYLSTNSWMFLSN
+549 PFVWMFIKSY
-562 FKNFREN
+562 E
-569 MVNNIQIE
+569 
-577 NMIDFGSEL
+577 EL
-586 FDGKVGHNLIVAWIN
+586 
-601 KNIKPCKKLNSIRL
+601 
-615 VKFCYSRKNEKEK
+615 
-628 EFFNKENYYQANQ
+628 
-641 KDFEKIPSSPI
+641 
-652 AYWISDKVR
+652 
-661 EIFENHKKLK
+661 
-671 DLGDA
+671 
-676 KQGLATTDNDRFTRK
+676 
-691 WTELSYKEI
+691 
-700 YFGASNS
+700 
-707 KQAVES
+707 
-713 RKKWFPFNKGGEFR
+713 RKKF
-727 KWYGNQEYLVNWE
+727 
-740 NDGYEIKENILRK
+740 
-753 YPYLKTPDFVAK
+753 
-765 NQNLYFKQGVT
+765 
-776 WSAITSTKISVRLQ
+776 
-790 EEGTIFSN
+790 
-798 AGMAVFTPNL
+798 
-808 DVLYYILGY
+808 
-817 LNSKINNYFLG
+817 
-828 IISSTINFN
+828 
-837 AGDINN
+837 
-843 VPCIEKN
+843 
-850 NVYIN
+850 
-855 NLVQQNI
+855 
-862 NIAKEEWDSR
+862 
-872 ETSWDFEKLFIANG
+872 
-886 FKISD
+886 
-891 SYKNYCNHW
+891 
-900 RDNFV
+900 
-905 QMHKNEEELNKLF
+905 
-918 IDIYELN
+918 
-925 NEMDEK
+925 
-931 VPFEDITLLKNETKI
+931 
-946 TEILTSPSIIDDTE
+946 
-960 EREKTSEGYLYNRG
+960 
-974 MNLEFNKEEIIKQFL
+974 
-989 SYAVGCII
+989 II
-997 GRYSIDKNGL
+997 G
-1007 IMANSDDVL
+1007 
-1016 ISSDS
+1016 
-1021 LLLIKDRE
+1021 
-1029 GNIRHEIE
+1029 
-1037 NPRFLPDD
+1037 
-1045 FGIIPI
+1045 
-1051 TSENVFVNDIVTK
+1051 
-1064 VFDFV
+1064 
-1069 KALYGEE
+1069 
-1076 NFEEN
+1076 
-1081 INFICEALG
+1081 
-1090 KKENDSC
+1090 
-1097 ENILRN
+1097 
-1103 YFIKDFYTD
+1103 
-1112 HLKRYQK
+1112 
-1119 KPIYWLFSSG
+1119 
-1129 KKNGFQAL
+1129 
-1137 VYLHRYQD
+1137 
-1145 DTMGRLRAEYLL
+1145 
-1157 PYQEKMEN
+1157 
-1165 LKDHYERIVED
+1165 
-1176 ESTVARDRKTYEK
+1176 
-1189 SLKELNGMLL
+1189 
-1199 EIKNFANDVK
+1199 
-1209 HIVEQRISIDLDDG
+1209 
-1223 VKVNYE
+1223 
-1229 KFGSV
+1229 
-1234 LKKI
+1234 

>member
-224 QYYNQ
+224 QYYNS
-229 ENNNLVYDGSMKKEK
+229 ELKDEVFADLKKNKKITKEK
-244 IPKELIPAAT
+244 IAPAT

-260 WVVKYMAE
+260 WIVKYMAE

-273 LAIESCGASKNL
+273 LAIENCGVNEEL

-333 YDNLGWGTKDSII
+333 YDNLGWGTKDSVI

-384 AERENINLNT
+384 AERENISLNT

-418 LETLLNNFTNA
+418 LETLLGNFTNA
-429 KEYGSILKIPDI
+429 KEYGSILKIPNI
-441 DIENLNSEIEKLDEI
+441 DMENLNSEIEKIDEI

-477 EYEKIKKLARQQE
+477 EYEKIKKLIRQQE
-490 VFQNKF
+490 IFQNKF

-505 MGNGR
+505 MGGKGYSEK
-510 MNPNLKKYIEKN
+510 LKKYVEKN
-522 YSDSKTDLATVFF
+522 YKDSKGDLFAVFI
-535 EKTVNDFLGKNRYS
+535 EKCNEMTKKDRYTS
-549 AYLSTNSWMFLSN
+549 MITMQSWMFLSSFEN
-562 FKNFREN
+562 LRQMIVEKTEIQSLNHLGTRAFEEIGGEVVSTVSWTGKNK
-569 MVNNIQIE
+569 VPIE
-577 NMIDFGSEL
+577 KGIY
-586 FDGKVGHNLIVAWIN
+586 
-601 KNIKPCKKLNSIRL
+601 IRL
-615 VKFCYSRKNEKEK
+615 VDYNNAQWKEK
-628 EFFNKENYYQANQ
+628 EFFNKENYYKTNQ

-652 AYWISDKVR
+652 AYWVSDKVR

-886 FKISD
+886 SKISD

-925 NEMDEK
+925 DEMNEE

-946 TEILTSPSIIDDTE
+946 TEILTSPSIINDTE

-989 SYAVGCII
+989 SYAVGCIM

-1016 ISSDS
+1016 INSDS

-1051 TSENVFVNDIVTK
+1051 TSENVFANDIVTK
-1064 VFDFV
+1064 VFEFV

-1119 KPIYWLFSSG
+1119 RPIYWLFSSG

>member
-224 QYYNQ
+224 QYYNS
-229 ENNNLVYDGSMKKEK
+229 ELKDEVFADLKKNKKITKEK
-244 IPKELIPAAT
+244 IAPAT

-260 WVVKYMAE
+260 WIVKYMAE

-273 LAIESCGASKNL
+273 LAIENCGVNEEL

-333 YDNLGWGTKDSII
+333 YEDLGWGTKESVT

-384 AERENINLNT
+384 AERENISLNT

-418 LETLLNNFTNA
+418 LETLLDNFTNA
-429 KEYGSILKIPDI
+429 KEYGSILKIPNI
-441 DIENLNSEIEKLDEI
+441 DMENLNSEIEKLDEI

-490 VFQNKF
+490 IFQNKF

-505 MGNGR
+505 MGGKGYSEK
-510 MNPNLKKYIEKN
+510 LKKYVEKN
-522 YSDSKTDLATVFF
+522 YKDSKGDLFAVFI
-535 EKTVNDFLGKNRYS
+535 EKCNELTKKDRYTS
-549 AYLSTNSWMFLSN
+549 MITMQSWMFLSSFEN
-562 FKNFREN
+562 LRKVIIEKTEIQSLNHLGTRAFEEIGGEVVSTVSWTGKNK
-569 MVNNIQIE
+569 VPIE
-577 NMIDFGSEL
+577 KGIY
-586 FDGKVGHNLIVAWIN
+586 
-601 KNIKPCKKLNSIRL
+601 IRL
-615 VKFCYSRKNEKEK
+615 VDYNNAQWKEK
-628 EFFNKENYYQANQ
+628 EFFNKENYYKTNQ

-652 AYWISDKVR
+652 AYWVSDKVR
-661 EIFENHKKLK
+661 DIFEKSQK
-671 DLGDA
+671 LGDVGEA
-676 KQGLATTDNDRFTRK
+676 KVGLQTGDNDKFLRLWNEVNYNK
-691 WTELSYKEI
+691 I
-700 YFGASNS
+700 GFGISNS
-707 KQAVES
+707 KEAIENE
-713 RKKWFPFNKGGEFR
+713 KKWFLFNKGGDKR

-740 NDGYEIKENILRK
+740 NDGYEIKNFYDDKGKLRSR
-753 YPYLKTPDFVAK
+753 P
-765 NQNLYFKQGVT
+765 QNTEYYFKESIGC
-776 WSAITSTKISVRLQ
+776 SA
-790 EEGTIFSN
+790 
-798 AGMAVFTPNL
+798 
-808 DVLYYILGY
+808 
-817 LNSKINNYFLG
+817 
-828 IISSTINFN
+828 ISSTQNFFRKYNSGSIFDVNLRCYFFEKFINEYMAFFN
-837 AGDINN
+837 ANIFIYFSRLLSPTLALNANDLNRIPIKFGENRTID
-843 VPCIEKN
+843 
-850 NVYIN
+850 

-925 NEMDEK
+925 DEMDEK

-989 SYAVGCII
+989 SYAVGCIM

-1016 ISSDS
+1016 INSDS

-1051 TSENVFVNDIVTK
+1051 TSENVFANDIVTK
-1064 VFDFV
+1064 VFEFV

-1119 KPIYWLFSSG
+1119 RPIYWLFSSG

-1189 SLKELNGMLL
+1189 ALKELNGMLL

>member
-224 QYYNQ
+224 QYYNS
-229 ENNNLVYDGSMKKEK
+229 ELKDEVFADLKKNKKITKEK
-244 IPKELIPAAT
+244 IAPAT

-260 WVVKYMAE
+260 WIVKYMAE

-273 LAIESCGASKNL
+273 LAIENCGVNEEL

-333 YDNLGWGTKDSII
+333 YEDLGWGTKESVT

-384 AERENINLNT
+384 AERENISLNT

-418 LETLLNNFTNA
+418 LETLLDNFTNA
-429 KEYGSILKIPDI
+429 KEYGSILKIPNI
-441 DIENLNSEIEKLDEI
+441 DMENLNSEIEKLDEI

-490 VFQNKF
+490 IFQNKF

-505 MGNGR
+505 MGGKGYSEK
-510 MNPNLKKYIEKN
+510 LKKYVEKN
-522 YSDSKTDLATVFF
+522 YKDSKGDLFAVFI
-535 EKTVNDFLGKNRYS
+535 EKCNELTKKDRYTS
-549 AYLSTNSWMFLSN
+549 MITMQSWMFLSSFEN
-562 FKNFREN
+562 LRKVIIEKTEIQSLNHLGTRAFEEIGGEVVSTVSWTGKNK
-569 MVNNIQIE
+569 VPIE
-577 NMIDFGSEL
+577 KGIY
-586 FDGKVGHNLIVAWIN
+586 
-601 KNIKPCKKLNSIRL
+601 IRL
-615 VKFCYSRKNEKEK
+615 VDYNNAQWKEK
-628 EFFNKENYYQANQ
+628 EFFNKENYYKTNQ

-652 AYWISDKVR
+652 AYWVSDKVR
-661 EIFENHKKLK
+661 DIFEKSQK
-671 DLGDA
+671 LGDVGEA
-676 KQGLATTDNDRFTRK
+676 KVGLQTGDNDKFLRLWNEVNYNK
-691 WTELSYKEI
+691 I
-700 YFGASNS
+700 GFGISNS
-707 KQAVES
+707 KEAIENE
-713 RKKWFPFNKGGEFR
+713 KKWFLFNKGGDKR

-740 NDGYEIKENILRK
+740 NDGYEIKNFYDDKGKLRSR
-753 YPYLKTPDFVAK
+753 P
-765 NQNLYFKQGVT
+765 QNTEYYFKESIGC
-776 WSAITSTKISVRLQ
+776 SA
-790 EEGTIFSN
+790 
-798 AGMAVFTPNL
+798 
-808 DVLYYILGY
+808 
-817 LNSKINNYFLG
+817 
-828 IISSTINFN
+828 ISSTQNFFRKYNSGSIFDVNLRCYFFEKFINEYMAFFN
-837 AGDINN
+837 ANIFIYFSRLLSPTLALNANDLNRIPIKFGENRTID
-843 VPCIEKN
+843 
-850 NVYIN
+850 

-925 NEMDEK
+925 DEMDEK

-989 SYAVGCII
+989 SYAVGCIM

-1016 ISSDS
+1016 INSDS

-1051 TSENVFVNDIVTK
+1051 TSENVFANDIVTK
-1064 VFDFV
+1064 VFEFV

-1119 KPIYWLFSSG
+1119 RPIYWLFSSG

>member
-124 FDELEESEKNKIHNL
+124 FDELEESEKNKIHSL

-178 DILFPEN
+178 DILFPQY

-197 EVFEDSKE
+197 EIFEDSKE
-205 YNESKDEKIVPV
+205 YNEAKDEKIVPV

-229 ENNNLVYDGSMKKEK
+229 EKREVVYDGTLKKSK
-244 IPKELIPAAT
+244 ISKEYVAPAT

-260 WVVKYMAE
+260 WIVKYMAE

-273 LAIESCGASKNL
+273 LAIENCGASKNL
-285 KENWKYYIGNSDSEK
+285 KENWKYYIENSDSEK

-333 YDNLGWGTKDSII
+333 YEDLGWGTKESVI

-384 AERENINLNT
+384 AERENISLNT

-409 IIYENSLKN
+409 IIYENSLEN

-441 DIENLNSEIEKLDEI
+441 DLENLNSEIEKLDEI

-464 LMTGEKAVLDFEK
+464 LMTGDIAILDFEK
-477 EYEKIKKLARQQE
+477 EYEKIKKLIKQQE
-490 VFQNKF
+490 IFQNKF

-510 MNPNLKKYIEKN
+510 MNPKIKDYTDRYYPEVKSDLFSVFFIKCCEMAKQNGYLGFMSPFVWMFIKSYEELRKKFINEKYIVTLIQLE
-522 YSDSKTDLATVFF
+522 YSGFEDATVPICTF
-535 EKTVNDFLGKNRYS
+535 VLQ
-549 AYLSTNSWMFLSN
+549 NS
-562 FKNFREN
+562 FKNKKGEYIKLSDFKGAKNQPIKTLEA
-569 MVNNIQIE
+569 IE
-577 NMIDFGSEL
+577 NPNCG
-586 FDGKVGHNLIVAWIN
+586 W
-601 KNIKPCKKLNSIRL
+601 R
-615 VKFCYSRKNEKEK
+615 
-628 EFFNKENYYQANQ
+628 YQTYQ
-641 KDFEKIPSSPI
+641 KDFEKIPGFPI
-652 AYWISDKVR
+652 AYWISDRVR
-661 EIFENHKKLK
+661 NAFKETLIGDNFPVKKGADTGNNDIFLRMWFEVEKFKIGLNLEKGEDTITYSKK
-671 DLGDA
+671 
-676 KQGLATTDNDRFTRK
+676 
-691 WTELSYKEI
+691 YVP
-700 YFGASNS
+700 Y
-707 KQAVES
+707 
-713 RKKWFPFNKGGEFR
+713 NKGGEFR
-727 KWYGNQEYLVNWE
+727 KWFGNTDYLVNWE
-740 NDGYEIKENILRK
+740 NNGKELKNSKANLRS
-753 YPYLKTPDFVAK
+753 PY
-765 NQNLYFKQGVT
+765 LYFKDGIT
-776 WSAITSTKISVRLQ
+776 WNALTSSKTSARLSNYGAIFDSAGSSMFPENINYYLGLINSKIAFYLLQ
-790 EEGTIFSN
+790 LLNPTLNYGAGTVAKLPDIFSVEN
-798 AGMAVFTPNL
+798 
-808 DVLYYILGY
+808 
-817 LNSKINNYFLG
+817 NSKIN
-828 IISSTINFN
+828 
-837 AGDINN
+837 D
-843 VPCIEKN
+843 
-850 NVYIN
+850 
-855 NLVQQNI
+855 LVQQNI

-872 ETSWDFEKLFIANG
+872 ETSWDFEKLFIASDS
-886 FKISD
+886 KISD

-900 RDNFV
+900 TDNFV

-925 NEMDEK
+925 DEMDEK

-946 TEILTSPSIIDDTE
+946 TEILTPPTYIDNIE

-974 MNLEFNKEEIIKQFL
+974 VNLEFNKEEIIKQFL
-989 SYAVGCII
+989 SYAVGCIM

-1007 IMANSDDVL
+1007 IMSNSDDIL

-1051 TSENVFVNDIVTK
+1051 TSENVFANDIVTK
-1064 VFDFV
+1064 VFEFV

-1119 KPIYWLFSSG
+1119 RPIYWLFNSG

-1209 HIVEQRISIDLDDG
+1209 HIVEQKISIDLDDG

>member
-224 QYYNQ
+224 QYYNS
-229 ENNNLVYDGSMKKEK
+229 ELKDEVFADLKKNKKITKEK
-244 IPKELIPAAT
+244 IAPAT

-260 WVVKYMAE
+260 WIVKYMAE

-273 LAIESCGASKNL
+273 LAIENCGASEDL
-285 KENWKYYIGNSDSEK
+285 KENWKYYIENSDSEK

-333 YDNLGWGTKDSII
+333 YDNLGWGTKDSVI

-418 LETLLNNFTNA
+418 LETLLDNFTNA
-429 KEYGSILKIPDI
+429 KEYGSILKIADI
-441 DIENLNSEIEKLDEI
+441 DMENLNSEIEKLDEI

-477 EYEKIKKLARQQE
+477 EYEKIKKLIRQQE
-490 VFQNKF
+490 IFQNKY
-496 DIVITNPPY
+496 DVVITNPPY
-505 MGNGR
+505 MGGKGYSEK
-510 MNPNLKKYIEKN
+510 LKKYVEKN
-522 YSDSKTDLATVFF
+522 YKDSKGDLFAVFI
-535 EKTVNDFLGKNRYS
+535 EKCNELTKKDRYTS
-549 AYLSTNSWMFLSN
+549 MITMQSWMFLSS
-562 FKNFREN
+562 FEN
-569 MVNNIQIE
+569 LRQMIIDKTEIQSLNHLGTRAFEEIGGE
-577 NMIDFGSEL
+577 VVST
-586 FDGKVGHNLIVAWIN
+586 VSWVS
-601 KNIKPCKKLNSIRL
+601 KKKIPNEKGIYIRL
-615 VKFCYSRKNEKEK
+615 VDYNNAQWKEK
-628 EFFNKENYYQANQ
+628 EFLNNENYYKTDQ
-641 KDFEKIPSSPI
+641 KDFEKIPGSPI
-652 AYWISDKVR
+652 AYWVSDKVR
-661 EIFENHKKLK
+661 KIFENNNFVK
-671 DLGDA
+671 
-676 KQGLATTDNDRFTRK
+676 DNDMVITGMSTGKNDIYLRLWQEINLK
-691 WTELSYKEI
+691 SISLYAENIEEINLKEKEWI
-700 YFGASNS
+700 PY
-707 KQAVES
+707 
-713 RKKWFPFNKGGEFR
+713 NKGGNAR
-727 KWYGNQEYLVNWE
+727 KYYGNNEYVVKWSQNLKFHRPRNTF
-740 NDGYEIKENILRK
+740 KE
-753 YPYLKTPDFVAK
+753 YYLKSG
-765 NQNLYFKQGVT
+765 LT
-776 WSAITSTKISVRLQ
+776 WSFLTSSIFSMRFFEKGFLWDVAGSPLFVKDEKLTNYYLGFFCSKIGSYFMNLLNPTLNFQVIDIQNMPIKISQNKMV
-790 EEGTIFSN
+790 
-798 AGMAVFTPNL
+798 
-808 DVLYYILGY
+808 
-817 LNSKINNYFLG
+817 
-828 IISSTINFN
+828 
-837 AGDINN
+837 
-843 VPCIEKN
+843 KN
-850 NVYIN
+850 KVNE
-855 NLVQQNI
+855 LVQQNI

-886 FKISD
+886 SKISD
-891 SYKNYCNHW
+891 SYKKYCNHW

-925 NEMDEK
+925 DEMDEK

-974 MNLEFNKEEIIKQFL
+974 VELEFNKDEIIKQFL
-989 SYAVGCII
+989 SYAVGCIM

-1051 TSENVFVNDIVTK
+1051 TSENVFANDIVTK

-1119 KPIYWLFSSG
+1119 RPIYWLFSSG

-1209 HIVEQRISIDLDDG
+1209 HVVEQKISIDLDDG
-1223 VKVNYE
+1223 VKVNYG

>member
-229 ENNNLVYDGSMKKEK
+229 EKREVVYDGTLKKSK
-244 IPKELIPAAT
+244 ISKEYVAPAT

-260 WVVKYMAE
+260 WIVKYMAE

-273 LAIESCGASKNL
+273 LAIENCGVSEEL
-285 KENWKYYIGNSDSEK
+285 KENWKYYIKNSDSEK

-333 YDNLGWGTKDSII
+333 YDNLGWGIKDSVI

-394 FWIDESDNISDEIRK
+394 FWIDESDEISDEIRK

-418 LETLLNNFTNA
+418 LETLLDNFTNA
-429 KEYGSILKIPDI
+429 KEYGSILKIPNI
-441 DIENLNSEIEKLDEI
+441 DMENLNSEIEKLDEI

-464 LMTGEKAVLDFEK
+464 LMTGDIAVLDFGK
-477 EYEKIKKLARQQE
+477 EYEKIKKLVRQQE
-490 VFQNKF
+490 IFQNRF

-505 MGNGR
+505 MGNVR
-510 MNPNLKKYIEKN
+510 MNPNLKKYIEK
-522 YSDSKTDLATVFF
+522 YYPDVKSDLFAVFIKKCYELTNKNKFIALVTPYVWWFIKSYEELRKFLLKETTFDTLIQLEYNAFEGACIPVGTFILRKEKSQNHKMDCIKLSEFRGSENQPIKTLEA
-535 EKTVNDFLGKNRYS
+535 
-549 AYLSTNSWMFLSN
+549 
-562 FKNFREN
+562 
-569 MVNNIQIE
+569 IE
-577 NMIDFGSEL
+577 NPNCGWRY
-586 FDGKVGHNLIVAWIN
+586 KT
-601 KNIKPCKKLNSIRL
+601 
-615 VKFCYSRKNEKEK
+615 
-628 EFFNKENYYQANQ
+628 NQ
-641 KDFEKIPSSPI
+641 KDFEKIPGSPI
-652 AYWISDKVR
+652 AYWVSDRVR
-661 EIFENHKKLK
+661 EIFIKGIKLENISKVRKGIDTGNNDLYMRYWQEVEKSKFATNIKNFEKDCDYKKI
-671 DLGDA
+671 
-676 KQGLATTDNDRFTRK
+676 K
-691 WTELSYKEI
+691 WVPY
-700 YFGASNS
+700 
-707 KQAVES
+707 
-713 RKKWFPFNKGGEFR
+713 NKGGSFR
-727 KWYGNQEYLVNWE
+727 KWYGNQEYILNWKNNGE
-740 NDGYEIKENILRK
+740 ELKNFKNSNLRSKE
-753 YPYLKTPDFVAK
+753 
-765 NQNLYFKQGVT
+765 LYFKKSLSWTLLSSSNFGLRYYPNGFIFDSNGSSIFFDDDNEKNFLYVEGILLSKIAFKLLQILSSTMAFNIGDLAKFPIYLT
-776 WSAITSTKISVRLQ
+776 NESTKKMI
-790 EEGTIFSN
+790 
-798 AGMAVFTPNL
+798 
-808 DVLYYILGY
+808 D
-817 LNSKINNYFLG
+817 
-828 IISSTINFN
+828 
-837 AGDINN
+837 
-843 VPCIEKN
+843 
-850 NVYIN
+850 

-900 RDNFV
+900 TDNFV

-925 NEMDEK
+925 DEMDEK

-974 MNLEFNKEEIIKQFL
+974 VNLEFNKEEIIKQFL
-989 SYAVGCII
+989 SYAVGCIM

-1037 NPRFLPDD
+1037 NPRFLSDD

-1051 TSENVFVNDIVTK
+1051 TSENVFANDIVTK

-1119 KPIYWLFSSG
+1119 RPIYWLFNSG

-1165 LKDHYERIVED
+1165 LKDHYERIIED

-1189 SLKELNGMLL
+1189 ALKELNGMLL

>member
-101 RFIFSDGD
+101 RFIFSEGN

-114 IIDNYYTMDF
+114 IVDNYYSMDF
-124 FDELEESEKNKIHNL
+124 FDELEEDEKNKIHSL
-139 KDKNTNDSIDEMY
+139 KEKNTNDSIDELY

-224 QYYNQ
+224 QYYNS
-229 ENNNLVYDGSMKKEK
+229 ELKDEVFADLKKNKKITKEK
-244 IPKELIPAAT
+244 IAPAT

-260 WVVKYMAE
+260 WIVKYMAE

-273 LAIESCGASKNL
+273 LAIENCGASKNL

-333 YDNLGWGTKDSII
+333 YDNLGWGTKESII

-384 AERENINLNT
+384 AERENISLNT

-409 IIYENSLKN
+409 IIYENSLEN

-429 KEYGSILKIPDI
+429 KEYGSILKIPNI

-477 EYEKIKKLARQQE
+477 EYEKIKKLIRQQE
-490 VFQNKF
+490 IFQNKF

-505 MGNGR
+505 MGGKGYSEK
-510 MNPNLKKYIEKN
+510 LKKYVEKN
-522 YSDSKTDLATVFF
+522 YKDSKGDLFAVFI
-535 EKTVNDFLGKNRYS
+535 EKCNEMTKKYRYTS
-549 AYLSTNSWMFLSN
+549 MITMQSWMFLSSFEN
-562 FKNFREN
+562 LRKMIIDKTEIQSLNHLGTRAFEEIGGEVVSTVSWISKNKVPN
-569 MVNNIQIE
+569 KK
-577 NMIDFGSEL
+577 GSY
-586 FDGKVGHNLIVAWIN
+586 
-601 KNIKPCKKLNSIRL
+601 IRL
-615 VKFCYSRKNEKEK
+615 VDYNNAQWKEK

-641 KDFEKIPSSPI
+641 KDFEKIPGSPI
-652 AYWISDKVR
+652 AYWVSNKVR
-661 EIFENHKKLK
+661 EIFEKNQILK
-671 DLGDA
+671 INGDTR
-676 KQGLATTDNDRFTRK
+676 QGMATSDNNRFLRL
-691 WTELSYKEI
+691 WQEI
-700 YFGASNS
+700 NYNKIGFGISNS
-707 KQAVES
+707 KEALES
-713 RKKWFPFNKGGEFR
+713 EKKWFPYNKGGEFR
-727 KWYGNQEYLVNWE
+727 RWYGNQEYLVNWE
-740 NDGYEIKENILRK
+740 NDGYEVKEYAQLLYKSVTRTIKSISE
-753 YPYLKTPDFVAK
+753 
-765 NQNLYFKQGVT
+765 YFKESIS
-776 WSAITSTKISVRLQ
+776 WSKVSSGSFSMRFYPK
-790 EEGTIFSN
+790 GFIFDV
-798 AGMAVFTPNL
+798 AGCCIFYKDFDNL
-808 DVLYYILGY
+808 IYNFGF
-817 LNSKINNYFLG
+817 LNSKISKKILSAISPTLNYEAGQIATLP
-828 IISSTINFN
+828 IKEIN
-837 AGDINN
+837 D
-843 VPCIEKN
+843 VTLKEK
-850 NVYIN
+850 IN
-855 NLVQQNI
+855 NLTQQNI

-900 RDNFV
+900 TDNFV

-925 NEMDEK
+925 DEMDEK

-946 TEILTSPSIIDDTE
+946 TEILTPSTYIDNIE
-960 EREKTSEGYLYNRG
+960 EREKTSEDYLYNRG
-974 MNLEFNKEEIIKQFL
+974 VNLEFNKEEIIKQFL
-989 SYAVGCII
+989 SYAVGCIM

-1051 TSENVFVNDIVTK
+1051 TSENVFANDIVTK
-1064 VFDFV
+1064 VFEFV

-1081 INFICEALG
+1081 IDFICEALG

-1119 KPIYWLFSSG
+1119 RPIYWLFNSG

-1137 VYLHRYQD
+1137 VYLHRYQE

-1189 SLKELNGMLL
+1189 ALKELNGMLL

-1209 HIVEQRISIDLDDG
+1209 HIVEQKISINLDDG

>member
-224 QYYNQ
+224 QYYNS
-229 ENNNLVYDGSMKKEK
+229 ELKDEVFADLKKNKKITKEK
-244 IPKELIPAAT
+244 IAPAT

-260 WVVKYMAE
+260 WIVKYMAE

-273 LAIESCGASKNL
+273 LAIENCGVNEEL

-333 YDNLGWGTKDSII
+333 YEDLGWGTKESVT

-384 AERENINLNT
+384 AERENISLNT

-418 LETLLNNFTNA
+418 LETLLDNFTNA
-429 KEYGSILKIPDI
+429 KEYGSILKIPNI
-441 DIENLNSEIEKLDEI
+441 DMENLNSEIEKLDEI

-490 VFQNKF
+490 IFQNKF

-505 MGNGR
+505 MGGKGYSEK
-510 MNPNLKKYIEKN
+510 LKKYVEKN
-522 YSDSKTDLATVFF
+522 YKDSKGDLFAVFI
-535 EKTVNDFLGKNRYS
+535 EKCNELTKKDRYTS
-549 AYLSTNSWMFLSN
+549 MITMQSWMFLSSFEN
-562 FKNFREN
+562 LRKVIIEKTEIQSLNHLGTRAFEEIGGEVVSTVSWTGKNK
-569 MVNNIQIE
+569 VPIE
-577 NMIDFGSEL
+577 KGIY
-586 FDGKVGHNLIVAWIN
+586 
-601 KNIKPCKKLNSIRL
+601 IRL
-615 VKFCYSRKNEKEK
+615 VDYNNAQWKEK
-628 EFFNKENYYQANQ
+628 EFFNKENYYKTNQ
-641 KDFEKIPSSPI
+641 KDFEKIPGSPI
-652 AYWISDKVR
+652 AYWVSDKVR
-661 EIFENHKKLK
+661 DIFEKSQK
-671 DLGDA
+671 LGDVGEA
-676 KQGLATTDNDRFTRK
+676 KVGLQTGDNDKFLRLWNEVNYNK
-691 WTELSYKEI
+691 I
-700 YFGASNS
+700 GFGISNS
-707 KQAVES
+707 KEAIENE
-713 RKKWFPFNKGGEFR
+713 KKWFLFNKGGDKR

-740 NDGYEIKENILRK
+740 NDGYEIKNFYDDKGKLRSR
-753 YPYLKTPDFVAK
+753 P
-765 NQNLYFKQGVT
+765 QNTEYYFKESIGC
-776 WSAITSTKISVRLQ
+776 SA
-790 EEGTIFSN
+790 
-798 AGMAVFTPNL
+798 
-808 DVLYYILGY
+808 
-817 LNSKINNYFLG
+817 
-828 IISSTINFN
+828 ISSTQNFFRKYNSGSIFDVNLRCYFFEKFINEYMAFFN
-837 AGDINN
+837 AKIFIYFSRLLSPTLALNANDLNRIPIKFGENRTID
-843 VPCIEKN
+843 
-850 NVYIN
+850 

-925 NEMDEK
+925 DEMDEK

-989 SYAVGCII
+989 SYAVGCIM

-1051 TSENVFVNDIVTK
+1051 TSENVFANDIVTK
-1064 VFDFV
+1064 VFEFV

-1119 KPIYWLFSSG
+1119 RPIYWLFSSG

>member
-224 QYYNQ
+224 QYYNS
-229 ENNNLVYDGSMKKEK
+229 ELKDEVFADLKKNKKITKEK
-244 IPKELIPAAT
+244 IASAT

-260 WVVKYMAE
+260 WIVKYMAE

-273 LAIESCGASKNL
+273 LAIENCGVSEDL
-285 KENWKYYIGNSDSEK
+285 KENWKYYIENSDSEK

-333 YDNLGWGTKDSII
+333 YDNLGWGTKDSVI

-384 AERENINLNT
+384 AERENISLNT

-418 LETLLNNFTNA
+418 LETLLGNFINA
-429 KEYGSILKIPDI
+429 KEYGSILKIPNI
-441 DIENLNSEIEKLDEI
+441 DMENLNSEIEKIDEI

-477 EYEKIKKLARQQE
+477 EYEKIKKLIRQQE
-490 VFQNKF
+490 IFQNKF

-505 MGNGR
+505 MGGKGYSEK
-510 MNPNLKKYIEKN
+510 LKKYVEKN
-522 YSDSKTDLATVFF
+522 YKDSKGDLFAVFI
-535 EKTVNDFLGKNRYS
+535 EKCNEMTKKDRYTS
-549 AYLSTNSWMFLSN
+549 MITMQSWMFLSSFEN
-562 FKNFREN
+562 LRKVIIEKTEIQSLNHLGTRAFEEIGGEVVSTVSWTGKNK
-569 MVNNIQIE
+569 VPIE
-577 NMIDFGSEL
+577 KGIY
-586 FDGKVGHNLIVAWIN
+586 
-601 KNIKPCKKLNSIRL
+601 IRL
-615 VKFCYSRKNEKEK
+615 VDYNNAQWKEK
-628 EFFNKENYYQANQ
+628 EFFNKENYYKTNQ
-641 KDFEKIPSSPI
+641 KDFEKIPGSPI
-652 AYWISDKVR
+652 AYWVSDKVR
-661 EIFENHKKLK
+661 DIFEKSQK
-671 DLGDA
+671 LGDVGEA
-676 KQGLATTDNDRFTRK
+676 KVGLQTGDNDKFLRLWNEVNYNK
-691 WTELSYKEI
+691 I
-700 YFGASNS
+700 GFGISNS
-707 KQAVES
+707 KEAIENE
-713 RKKWFPFNKGGEFR
+713 KKWFLFNKGGDKR

-740 NDGYEIKENILRK
+740 NDGYEIKNFYDDKGKLRSR
-753 YPYLKTPDFVAK
+753 P
-765 NQNLYFKQGVT
+765 QNTEYYFKESIGC
-776 WSAITSTKISVRLQ
+776 SA
-790 EEGTIFSN
+790 
-798 AGMAVFTPNL
+798 
-808 DVLYYILGY
+808 
-817 LNSKINNYFLG
+817 
-828 IISSTINFN
+828 ISSTQNFFRKYNSGSIFDVNLRCYFFEKFINEYMAFFN
-837 AGDINN
+837 ANIFIYFSRLLSPTLALNANDLNRIPIKFGENRTID
-843 VPCIEKN
+843 
-850 NVYIN
+850 

-872 ETSWDFEKLFIANG
+872 ETSWDFEKLFIASDS
-886 FKISD
+886 KISD

-900 RDNFV
+900 TDNFV

-925 NEMDEK
+925 DEMDEK

-946 TEILTSPSIIDDTE
+946 TEILTSSSHISDTE

-974 MNLEFNKEEIIKQFL
+974 VELEFNKEEIIKQFL
-989 SYAVGCII
+989 SYAVGCIM

-1051 TSENVFVNDIVTK
+1051 TSENVFANDIVTK
-1064 VFDFV
+1064 VFEFV

-1119 KPIYWLFSSG
+1119 RPIYWLFSSG

-1189 SLKELNGMLL
+1189 ALKELNGMLL

>member
-139 KDKNTNDSIDEMY
+139 KDKNTNDSIDEMF

-229 ENNNLVYDGSMKKEK
+229 EKREVVYDGTLKKSK
-244 IPKELIPAAT
+244 ISKEYVAPAT

-260 WVVKYMAE
+260 WIVKYMAE

-273 LAIESCGASKNL
+273 LAVENCGASEDL

-333 YDNLGWGTKDSII
+333 YDNLGWGTKDSVI

-394 FWIDESDNISDEIRK
+394 FWIDESDEISDEIRK

-418 LETLLNNFTNA
+418 LETLLDNFTNA

-510 MNPNLKKYIEKN
+510 MNPKIKDYTDRYYPEVKSDLFSVFFIKCCEMAKQNGYLGFMSPFVWMFIKSYEELRKKFINEKYIVTLTQLE
-522 YSDSKTDLATVFF
+522 YSGFEDATVPICTF
-535 EKTVNDFLGKNRYS
+535 VLQ
-549 AYLSTNSWMFLSN
+549 NS
-562 FKNFREN
+562 FKNKKGEYIKLSDFKGAKNQPIKTLEA
-569 MVNNIQIE
+569 IE
-577 NMIDFGSEL
+577 NPNCG
-586 FDGKVGHNLIVAWIN
+586 W
-601 KNIKPCKKLNSIRL
+601 R
-615 VKFCYSRKNEKEK
+615 
-628 EFFNKENYYQANQ
+628 YQTYQ

-652 AYWISDKVR
+652 AYWASNRIR
-661 EIFENHKKLK
+661 NIFETN
-671 DLGDA
+671 
-676 KQGLATTDNDRFTRK
+676 R
-691 WTELSYKEI
+691 EL
-700 YFGASNS
+700 
-707 KQAVES
+707 
-713 RKKWFPFNKGGEFR
+713 
-727 KWYGNQEYLVNWE
+727 NQ
-740 NDGYEIKENILRK
+740 DYEIKSGIMTGNDDLFLKIWNEVEIKKIGFGLNSHLEMVESKKRWFPLSKGGSYRK
-753 YPYLKTPDFVAK
+753 WFG
-765 NQNLYFKQGVT
+765 NNEHIINLYDDGRDIKNSSGNYRLRENKYYLRNSIT
-776 WSAITSTKISVRLQ
+776 WSRITSTKISFRNSKQTLFSDA
-790 EEGTIFSN
+790 GPSIFLEDKTKYILALLNTKILEKFTSIKN
-798 AGMAVFTPNL
+798 PTLNYQVSDVAGMPIKFTDKTEYEN
-808 DVLYYILGY
+808 
-817 LNSKINNYFLG
+817 KINEL
-828 IISSTINFN
+828 T
-837 AGDINN
+837 
-843 VPCIEKN
+843 
-850 NVYIN
+850 
-855 NLVQQNI
+855 QQNI

-872 ETSWDFEKLFIANG
+872 ETSWNFEKLFIASDS
-886 FKISD
+886 KISD

-960 EREKTSEGYLYNRG
+960 EREKTSEDYLYNRG
-974 MNLEFNKEEIIKQFL
+974 VNLEFNKEEIIKQFL
-989 SYAVGCII
+989 SYAVGCIM

-1051 TSENVFVNDIVTK
+1051 TSENVFANDIVTK
-1064 VFDFV
+1064 VFEFV

-1119 KPIYWLFSSG
+1119 RPIYWLFNSG

-1189 SLKELNGMLL
+1189 ALKELNGMLL
-1199 EIKNFANDVK
+1199 EIKNFANNVK

>member
-1 MDKSR
+1 MDKNR

-26 EKLGINKKGIDNLNI
+26 EKLGINKKGTQNLSI
-41 QIMGDKIEID
+41 QIMGDKIEIG

-74 LVEES
+74 LLEES

-92 MESNDYIEE
+92 MEANDYIEE

-109 KINPE
+109 KINPS

-124 FDELEESEKNKIHNL
+124 FDEMSEEEKNKIHNL

-159 CFELSKIMPF
+159 CFELNKIMPF

-178 DILFPEN
+178 DILFPQN

-197 EVFEDSKE
+197 EIFKDSKE

-224 QYYNQ
+224 QYYNS
-229 ENNNLVYDGSMKKEK
+229 ELKDEVFADLKKNKKITKEK
-244 IPKELIPAAT
+244 IAPAT

-260 WVVKYMAE
+260 WIVKYMAE

-273 LAIESCGASKNL
+273 LAIENCGASKNL
-285 KENWKYYIGNSDSEK
+285 KENWKYYIENSDSEK

-333 YDNLGWGTKDSII
+333 YDDLGWGTKDSVI

-384 AERENINLNT
+384 AERENIKLNT
-394 FWIDESDNISDEIRK
+394 FWIDESDEISDEIRK
-409 IIYENSLKN
+409 IINENSLKN
-418 LETLLNNFTNA
+418 LETLLESFTNA
-429 KEYGSILKIPDI
+429 KEYGSILKISDI
-441 DIENLNSEIEKLDEI
+441 NLESLNSEVIKLDEI

-477 EYEKIKKLARQQE
+477 EYEKIKKLIKQQE
-490 VFQNKF
+490 IFQNKY
-496 DIVITNPPY
+496 DVVITNPPY
-505 MGNGR
+505 MGGKGYSEK
-510 MNPNLKKYIEKN
+510 LKKYVEKN
-522 YSDSKTDLATVFF
+522 YKDSKGDLFAVFI
-535 EKTVNDFLGKNRYS
+535 EKCNEMTKKDRYT
-549 AYLSTNSWMFLSN
+549 AMITMQSWMFLSS
-562 FKNFREN
+562 FEN
-569 MVNNIQIE
+569 LRQMIIEKTEIQSLNHLGTRAFEEIGGE
-577 NMIDFGSEL
+577 VVST
-586 FDGKVGHNLIVAWIN
+586 VSWIS
-601 KNIKPCKKLNSIRL
+601 KKKIPNEKGIYIRL
-615 VKFCYSRKNEKEK
+615 VDYNNAQWKEE

-641 KDFEKIPSSPI
+641 KDFEKIPGSPI
-652 AYWISDKVR
+652 AYWVSDKVR
-661 EIFENHKKLK
+661 NAFKETLIGDNFPVKKGADTGNNDIFLRMWFEVEKFKIGLNLEKGEDTITYSKK
-671 DLGDA
+671 
-676 KQGLATTDNDRFTRK
+676 
-691 WTELSYKEI
+691 YVP
-700 YFGASNS
+700 Y
-707 KQAVES
+707 
-713 RKKWFPFNKGGEFR
+713 NKGGEFR
-727 KWYGNQEYLVNWE
+727 KWFGNTDYLINWE
-740 NDGYEIKENILRK
+740 NNGKELKNSKANLRS
-753 YPYLKTPDFVAK
+753 PY
-765 NQNLYFKQGVT
+765 LYFKDGIT
-776 WSAITSTKISVRLQ
+776 WNALTSSKTSARLSNYGAIFDSAGSSMFPENINYYLGLMNSKIAFYLLQ
-790 EEGTIFSN
+790 LLNPTLNYGAGTVAKLPDIFSVEN
-798 AGMAVFTPNL
+798 
-808 DVLYYILGY
+808 
-817 LNSKINNYFLG
+817 NSKIN
-828 IISSTINFN
+828 
-837 AGDINN
+837 D
-843 VPCIEKN
+843 
-850 NVYIN
+850 
-855 NLVQQNI
+855 LVQQNI

-872 ETSWDFEKLFIANG
+872 ETSWDFTNLFIASG
-886 FKISD
+886 SKISD
-891 SYKNYCNHW
+891 SYENYCNHW

-905 QMHKNEEELNKLF
+905 QMHKNEEELNKIF

-925 NEMDEK
+925 DEMDEE

-946 TEILTSPSIIDDTE
+946 TEILTPASHIDDVE
-960 EREKTSEGYLYNRG
+960 EREKTSCGYLYNRG
-974 MNLEFNKEEIIKQFL
+974 VKLEFSKEEIIKQFL
-989 SYAVGCII
+989 SYAVGCIM
-997 GRYSIDKNGL
+997 GRYSIDKSGL
-1007 IMANSDDVL
+1007 IIANSDDVL
-1016 ISSDS
+1016 VSSDS
-1021 LLLIKDRE
+1021 LFQVKDKE

-1051 TSENVFVNDIVTK
+1051 TSENVFANDIVTK

-1090 KKENDSC
+1090 KKENETC
-1097 ENILRN
+1097 EDTLRN

-1119 KPIYWLFSSG
+1119 RPIYWLFSSG

-1145 DTMGRLRAEYLL
+1145 DTMGRLRTEYLL

-1165 LKDHYERIVED
+1165 LKNHYERIVED
-1176 ESTVARDRKTYEK
+1176 ENTLARDRKTYEK
-1189 SLKELNGMLL
+1189 ALKELNGMLL

-1209 HIVEQRISIDLDDG
+1209 HVVEQKISIDLDDG

>member
-20 KVKNRF
+20 KVKNRL

-224 QYYNQ
+224 QYYNS
-229 ENNNLVYDGSMKKEK
+229 ELKDEVFADLKKNKKITKEK
-244 IPKELIPAAT
+244 IAPAT

-260 WVVKYMAE
+260 WIVKYMAE

-273 LAIESCGASKNL
+273 LAIENCGASKNL
-285 KENWKYYIGNSDSEK
+285 KDKWKYYIENNDSEK
-300 DSERLNIEDIKIID
+300 NTERLDIKNIKIID

-333 YDNLGWGTKDSII
+333 YEDLGWGTKESVI

-371 MKGREYFSRLFKV
+371 MKGREHFSRLFKV

-441 DIENLNSEIEKLDEI
+441 DMENLNSEIEKLDEL
-456 YHSQGQLS
+456 YHNQGQLS

-477 EYEKIKKLARQQE
+477 EYEKIKKFARQQE
-490 VFQNKF
+490 IFQNKF

-505 MGNGR
+505 MGGKGYSEK
-510 MNPNLKKYIEKN
+510 LKKYVEKN
-522 YSDSKTDLATVFF
+522 YKDGKGDLFAVFI
-535 EKTVNDFLGKNRYS
+535 EKCNELTKKDRYTS
-549 AYLSTNSWMFLSN
+549 MITMQSWMFLSS
-562 FKNFREN
+562 FEN
-569 MVNNIQIE
+569 LRQMIVEKTEIQSLNHLGTRAFEEIGGE
-577 NMIDFGSEL
+577 VVST
-586 FDGKVGHNLIVAWIN
+586 VSWIS
-601 KNIKPCKKLNSIRL
+601 KKKIPNEKGIYIRL
-615 VKFCYSRKNEKEK
+615 VDYNNAQWKEK
-628 EFFNKENYYQANQ
+628 EFFNKENNYQTYQ
-641 KDFEKIPSSPI
+641 KDFEKIPGSPI
-652 AYWISDKVR
+652 AYWVSERVR
-661 EIFENHKKLK
+661 EIFEKSQKLENVS
-671 DLGDA
+671 DTRLGM
-676 KQGLATTDNDRFTRK
+676 ATADNNEFLRLWNEVNYNK
-691 WTELSYKEI
+691 VG
-700 YFGASNS
+700 FGMSNS
-707 KQAVES
+707 QEALES
-713 RKKWFPFNKGGEFR
+713 QKKWFPYAKGGEFR

-740 NDGYEIKENILRK
+740 NGGYKILNFK
-753 YPYLKTPDFVAK
+753 D
-765 NQNLYFKQGVT
+765 KQGKVRSHNYNLDFIFKEGLT
-776 WSAITSTKISVRLQ
+776 WSALSSSKFSIRLLPT
-790 EEGTIFSN
+790 GFLFDN
-798 AGMAVFTPNL
+798 AGSSLFMKNSK
-808 DVLYYILGY
+808 YYLKYLLFILN
-817 LNSKINNYFLG
+817 NSKIQDFLILINPTLNYQPGNLNSLP
-828 IISSTINFN
+828 IIFN
-837 AGDINN
+837 ESLK
-843 VPCIEKN
+843 EK
-850 NVYIN
+850 IDD
-855 NLVQQNI
+855 LVQQNI

-886 FKISD
+886 SKISD

-925 NEMDEK
+925 DEMDEK

-946 TEILTSPSIIDDTE
+946 TEILTSPSIINDTE

-974 MNLEFNKEEIIKQFL
+974 VNLEFNKEEIIKQFL
-989 SYAVGCII
+989 SYAVGCIM

-1051 TSENVFVNDIVTK
+1051 TSENVFANDIVTK
-1064 VFDFV
+1064 VFEFV

-1119 KPIYWLFSSG
+1119 RPIYWLFNSG

-1165 LKDHYERIVED
+1165 LKEHYERIVED

-1209 HIVEQRISIDLDDG
+1209 HIVEQKISIDLDDG

>member
-101 RFIFSDGD
+101 RFIFSEGD

-224 QYYNQ
+224 QYYNS
-229 ENNNLVYDGSMKKEK
+229 ELKDEVFADLKKNKKITKEK
-244 IPKELIPAAT
+244 IAPAT

-260 WVVKYMAE
+260 WIVKYMAE

-273 LAIESCGASKNL
+273 LAIENCGVSEDL
-285 KENWKYYIGNSDSEK
+285 KENWKYYIENSDSEK

-333 YDNLGWGTKDSII
+333 YDNLGWGTKDSVI

-384 AERENINLNT
+384 AERENISLNT

-418 LETLLNNFTNA
+418 LETLLGNFTNA
-429 KEYGSILKIPDI
+429 KEYGSILKIPNI
-441 DIENLNSEIEKLDEI
+441 DMENLNSEIEKIDEI

-477 EYEKIKKLARQQE
+477 EYEKIKKLIRQQE
-490 VFQNKF
+490 IFQNKF

-505 MGNGR
+505 MGGKGYSEK
-510 MNPNLKKYIEKN
+510 LKKYVEKN
-522 YSDSKTDLATVFF
+522 YKDSKGDLFAVFI
-535 EKTVNDFLGKNRYS
+535 EKCNEMTKKDRYTS
-549 AYLSTNSWMFLSN
+549 MITMQSWMFLSS
-562 FKNFREN
+562 FEN
-569 MVNNIQIE
+569 LRQMIVEKTEIQSLNHLGTRAFEEIGGE
-577 NMIDFGSEL
+577 VVST
-586 FDGKVGHNLIVAWIN
+586 VSWVS
-601 KNIKPCKKLNSIRL
+601 KKRIPNEKGIYIRL
-615 VKFCYSRKNEKEK
+615 VDYNNAQWKEK
-628 EFFNKENYYQANQ
+628 EFFNKENYYKTNQ
-641 KDFEKIPSSPI
+641 KDFEKIPGSPI
-652 AYWISDKVR
+652 AYWVSDKVR
-661 EIFENHKKLK
+661 DIFEKSQK
-671 DLGDA
+671 LGDVGEA
-676 KQGLATTDNDRFTRK
+676 KVGLQTGDNDKFLRLWNEVNYNK
-691 WTELSYKEI
+691 I
-700 YFGASNS
+700 GFGISNS
-707 KQAVES
+707 KEAIENE
-713 RKKWFPFNKGGEFR
+713 KKWFLFNKGGDKR

-740 NDGYEIKENILRK
+740 NDGYEIKNFYDDKGKLRSR
-753 YPYLKTPDFVAK
+753 P
-765 NQNLYFKQGVT
+765 QNTEYYFKESIGC
-776 WSAITSTKISVRLQ
+776 SA
-790 EEGTIFSN
+790 
-798 AGMAVFTPNL
+798 
-808 DVLYYILGY
+808 
-817 LNSKINNYFLG
+817 
-828 IISSTINFN
+828 ISSTQNFFRKYNSGSIFDVNLRCYFFEKFINEYMAFFN
-837 AGDINN
+837 ANIFIYFSRLLSPTLALNANDLNRIPIKFGENRTID
-843 VPCIEKN
+843 
-850 NVYIN
+850 

-872 ETSWDFEKLFIANG
+872 ETSWDFKKLFITNG
-886 FKISD
+886 SKISD

-925 NEMDEK
+925 DEMDEK

-946 TEILTSPSIIDDTE
+946 TEILTSSSHISDTE

-974 MNLEFNKEEIIKQFL
+974 VELEFNKEEIIKQFL
-989 SYAVGCII
+989 SYAVGCIM

-1051 TSENVFVNDIVTK
+1051 TSENVFANDIVTK

-1119 KPIYWLFSSG
+1119 RPIYWLFSSG

-1165 LKDHYERIVED
+1165 LKDHYERIIED

-1189 SLKELNGMLL
+1189 ALKELNGMLL

>member
-20 KVKNRF
+20 KVKNRL

-224 QYYNQ
+224 QYYNS
-229 ENNNLVYDGSMKKEK
+229 ELKDEVFADLKKNKKITKEK
-244 IPKELIPAAT
+244 IAPAT

-260 WVVKYMAE
+260 WIVKYMAE

-273 LAIESCGASKNL
+273 LAIENCGVNEEL

-333 YDNLGWGTKDSII
+333 YEDLGWGTKESVT

-384 AERENINLNT
+384 AERENISLNT

-418 LETLLNNFTNA
+418 LETLLDNFTNA
-429 KEYGSILKIPDI
+429 KEYGSILKIPNI
-441 DIENLNSEIEKLDEI
+441 DMENLNSEIEKLDEI

-490 VFQNKF
+490 IFQNKF

-505 MGNGR
+505 MGGKGYSEK
-510 MNPNLKKYIEKN
+510 LKKYVEKN
-522 YSDSKTDLATVFF
+522 YKDSKGDLFAVFI
-535 EKTVNDFLGKNRYS
+535 EKCNELTKKDRYTS
-549 AYLSTNSWMFLSN
+549 MITMQSWMFLSSFEN
-562 FKNFREN
+562 LRKVIIEKTEIQSLNHLGTRAFEEIGGEVVSTVSWTGKNK
-569 MVNNIQIE
+569 VPIE
-577 NMIDFGSEL
+577 KGIY
-586 FDGKVGHNLIVAWIN
+586 
-601 KNIKPCKKLNSIRL
+601 IRL
-615 VKFCYSRKNEKEK
+615 VDYNNAQWKEK
-628 EFFNKENYYQANQ
+628 EFFNKENYYKTNQ

-652 AYWISDKVR
+652 AYWVSDKVR
-661 EIFENHKKLK
+661 DIFEKSQK
-671 DLGDA
+671 LGDVGEA
-676 KQGLATTDNDRFTRK
+676 KVGLQTGDNDKFLRLWNEVNYNK
-691 WTELSYKEI
+691 I
-700 YFGASNS
+700 GFGISNS
-707 KQAVES
+707 KEAIENE
-713 RKKWFPFNKGGEFR
+713 KKWFLFNKGGDKR

-740 NDGYEIKENILRK
+740 NDGYEIKNFYDDKGKLRSR
-753 YPYLKTPDFVAK
+753 P
-765 NQNLYFKQGVT
+765 QNTEYYFKESIGC
-776 WSAITSTKISVRLQ
+776 SA
-790 EEGTIFSN
+790 
-798 AGMAVFTPNL
+798 
-808 DVLYYILGY
+808 
-817 LNSKINNYFLG
+817 
-828 IISSTINFN
+828 ISSTQNFFRKYNSGSIFDVNLRCYFFEKFINEYMAFFN
-837 AGDINN
+837 ANIFIYFSRLLSPTLALNANDLNRIPIKFGENRTID
-843 VPCIEKN
+843 
-850 NVYIN
+850 

-925 NEMDEK
+925 DEMDEK

-989 SYAVGCII
+989 SYAVGCIM

-1016 ISSDS
+1016 INSDS

-1051 TSENVFVNDIVTK
+1051 TSENVFANDIVTK
-1064 VFDFV
+1064 VFEFV

-1119 KPIYWLFSSG
+1119 RPIYWLFSSG

>member
-224 QYYNQ
+224 QYYNS
-229 ENNNLVYDGSMKKEK
+229 ELKDEVFADLKKNKKITKEK
-244 IPKELIPAAT
+244 IAPAT

-260 WVVKYMAE
+260 WIVKYMAE

-273 LAIESCGASKNL
+273 LAIENCGASEDL
-285 KENWKYYIGNSDSEK
+285 KENWKYYIENSDSEK

-333 YDNLGWGTKDSII
+333 YDNLGWGTKDSVI

-409 IIYENSLKN
+409 IIYDNFLKN
-418 LETLLNNFTNA
+418 LETLLDNFTNA
-429 KEYGSILKIPDI
+429 KEYGSILKIPNI
-441 DIENLNSEIEKLDEI
+441 DIENLNSEIEKLDNI

-477 EYEKIKKLARQQE
+477 EYEKIKKIARQQKI
-490 VFQNKF
+490 FQNKF
-496 DIVITNPPY
+496 DVVITNPPY
-505 MGNGR
+505 MGGKGYSEK
-510 MNPNLKKYIEKN
+510 LKKYVEKN
-522 YSDSKTDLATVFF
+522 YKDSKGDLFAVFI
-535 EKTVNDFLGKNRYS
+535 EKCNEMTKKDRYTS
-549 AYLSTNSWMFLSN
+549 MITMQSWMFLSS
-562 FKNFREN
+562 FEN
-569 MVNNIQIE
+569 LRQMIVEKTEIQSLNHLGTRAFEEIGGE
-577 NMIDFGSEL
+577 VVSTVSWVSKKKIP
-586 FDGKVGHNLIVAWIN
+586 N
-601 KNIKPCKKLNSIRL
+601 KKGIYIRL
-615 VKFCYSRKNEKEK
+615 VDYNNAQWKEK
-628 EFFNKENYYQANQ
+628 EFFNKENNYQTYQ

-652 AYWISDKVR
+652 AYWVSNKVR
-661 EIFENHKKLK
+661 EIFEKNQILK
-671 DLGDA
+671 INGDTR
-676 KQGLATTDNDRFTRK
+676 QGMATSDNNRFLRL
-691 WTELSYKEI
+691 WQEI
-700 YFGASNS
+700 NYNKIGFEISNS
-707 KQAVES
+707 KEALES
-713 RKKWFPFNKGGEFR
+713 EKKWFPYNKGGEFR

-740 NDGYEIKENILRK
+740 NDGYEVKEYAQLLYKSVTRTIKSISE
-753 YPYLKTPDFVAK
+753 
-765 NQNLYFKQGVT
+765 YFKESIS
-776 WSAITSTKISVRLQ
+776 WSKVSSGSFSMRFYPK
-790 EEGTIFSN
+790 GFIFDV
-798 AGMAVFTPNL
+798 AGCCIFYKDFDNL
-808 DVLYYILGY
+808 IYNFGF
-817 LNSKINNYFLG
+817 LNSKISKKILSAISPTLNYEAGQIATLP
-828 IISSTINFN
+828 IKEIN
-837 AGDINN
+837 DITLK
-843 VPCIEKN
+843 EK
-850 NVYIN
+850 IDD
-855 NLVQQNI
+855 LVQQNI

-872 ETSWDFEKLFIANG
+872 ETS
-886 FKISD
+886 
-891 SYKNYCNHW
+891 
-900 RDNFV
+900 
-905 QMHKNEEELNKLF
+905 
-918 IDIYELN
+918 
-925 NEMDEK
+925 
-931 VPFEDITLLKNETKI
+931 
-946 TEILTSPSIIDDTE
+946 
-960 EREKTSEGYLYNRG
+960 
-974 MNLEFNKEEIIKQFL
+974 
-989 SYAVGCII
+989 
-997 GRYSIDKNGL
+997 
-1007 IMANSDDVL
+1007 
-1016 ISSDS
+1016 
-1021 LLLIKDRE
+1021 
-1029 GNIRHEIE
+1029 
-1037 NPRFLPDD
+1037 
-1045 FGIIPI
+1045 
-1051 TSENVFVNDIVTK
+1051 
-1064 VFDFV
+1064 
-1069 KALYGEE
+1069 
-1076 NFEEN
+1076 
-1081 INFICEALG
+1081 
-1090 KKENDSC
+1090 
-1097 ENILRN
+1097 
-1103 YFIKDFYTD
+1103 
-1112 HLKRYQK
+1112 
-1119 KPIYWLFSSG
+1119 
-1129 KKNGFQAL
+1129 
-1137 VYLHRYQD
+1137 
-1145 DTMGRLRAEYLL
+1145 
-1157 PYQEKMEN
+1157 
-1165 LKDHYERIVED
+1165 
-1176 ESTVARDRKTYEK
+1176 
-1189 SLKELNGMLL
+1189 
-1199 EIKNFANDVK
+1199 
-1209 HIVEQRISIDLDDG
+1209 
-1223 VKVNYE
+1223 
-1229 KFGSV
+1229 
-1234 LKKI
+1234 

>member
-139 KDKNTNDSIDEMY
+139 KDKNTNDSIDEMF

-229 ENNNLVYDGSMKKEK
+229 EKREVVYDGTLKKSK
-244 IPKELIPAAT
+244 ISKEYVAPAT

-260 WVVKYMAE
+260 WIVKYMAE

-273 LAIESCGASKNL
+273 LAIENCGVNEEL

-333 YDNLGWGTKDSII
+333 YDNLGWGTKDSVI

-418 LETLLNNFTNA
+418 LETLLGNFTNA

-464 LMTGEKAVLDFEK
+464 LMTGKKAVLDFEK

-490 VFQNKF
+490 IFQNKF

-505 MGNGR
+505 MGNAR
-510 MNPNLKKYIEKN
+510 MNPKIKDYTDRYYPEVKSDLFSVFFIKCCEMAKQNGYLGFMSPFVWMFIKSYEELRKKFINEKYIVTLIQLE
-522 YSDSKTDLATVFF
+522 YSGFEDATVPICTF
-535 EKTVNDFLGKNRYS
+535 VLQ
-549 AYLSTNSWMFLSN
+549 NS
-562 FKNFREN
+562 FKNKKGEYIKLSDFKGTKNQPIKTLEA
-569 MVNNIQIE
+569 IE
-577 NMIDFGSEL
+577 NPNCG
-586 FDGKVGHNLIVAWIN
+586 W
-601 KNIKPCKKLNSIRL
+601 R
-615 VKFCYSRKNEKEK
+615 
-628 EFFNKENYYQANQ
+628 YQTYQ

-652 AYWISDKVR
+652 AYWVSDKVR
-661 EIFENHKKLK
+661 EIFEKCQK
-671 DLGDA
+671 LGDVGEG
-676 KQGLATTDNDRFTRK
+676 KQGLATADNNRFLRL
-691 WTELSYKEI
+691 WQEI
-700 YFGASNS
+700 NYNKIGFGMSNS
-707 KQAVES
+707 KEALES
-713 RKKWFPFNKGGEFR
+713 KKKWFPYNKGGEKR
-727 KWYGNQEYLVNWE
+727 KWYGNQEYLINWE
-740 NDGYEIKENILRK
+740 NNGHEIKSFKNAVVRNPLYYFRESISWTDITSSGNSFRIYPKGFIYDVTGMSYFIENNLSLLGILNNK
-753 YPYLKTPDFVAK
+753 LIAGITKILNPTLHLQIGDVVKLPYLKVE
-765 NQNLYFKQGVT
+765 NNRFK
-776 WSAITSTKISVRLQ
+776 
-790 EEGTIFSN
+790 
-798 AGMAVFTPNL
+798 
-808 DVLYYILGY
+808 D
-817 LNSKINNYFLG
+817 
-828 IISSTINFN
+828 
-837 AGDINN
+837 
-843 VPCIEKN
+843 
-850 NVYIN
+850 
-855 NLVQQNI
+855 LVQQNI
-862 NIAKEEWDSR
+862 NIAKEEWNSR

-886 FKISD
+886 SKISD

-925 NEMDEK
+925 DEMDEK

-946 TEILTSPSIIDDTE
+946 DKILTPPSHIDHIE

-974 MNLEFNKEEIIKQFL
+974 VNLEFNKEEIIKQFL
-989 SYAVGCII
+989 SYAVGCIM

-1029 GNIRHEIE
+1029 ENIRHEIE

-1051 TSENVFVNDIVTK
+1051 TSENVFANDIVTK
-1064 VFDFV
+1064 VFEFV

-1119 KPIYWLFSSG
+1119 RPIYWLFNSG

-1165 LKDHYERIVED
+1165 LKDHYERIIED

-1189 SLKELNGMLL
+1189 ALKELNGMLL
-1199 EIKNFANDVK
+1199 EIKNFANNVK

>member
-20 KVKNRF
+20 KVKNRL

-224 QYYNQ
+224 QYYNS
-229 ENNNLVYDGSMKKEK
+229 ELKDEVFADLKKNKKITKEK
-244 IPKELIPAAT
+244 IAPAT

-260 WVVKYMAE
+260 WIVKYMAE

-273 LAIESCGASKNL
+273 LAVENCGVNEEL

-333 YDNLGWGTKDSII
+333 YEDLGWGTKESVT

-394 FWIDESDNISDEIRK
+394 FWIDESDEISDEIRK

-418 LETLLNNFTNA
+418 LETLLDNFTNA
-429 KEYGSILKIPDI
+429 KEYGSILKIPNI
-441 DIENLNSEIEKLDEI
+441 DMENLNSEIEKLDEI

-477 EYEKIKKLARQQE
+477 EYEKIKKLIRQQE
-490 VFQNKF
+490 IFQNKF

-505 MGNGR
+505 MGGKGYSEK
-510 MNPNLKKYIEKN
+510 LKKYVEKN
-522 YSDSKTDLATVFF
+522 YKDSKGDLFAVFI
-535 EKTVNDFLGKNRYS
+535 EKCNELTKKDRYTS
-549 AYLSTNSWMFLSN
+549 MITMQSWMFLSSFEN
-562 FKNFREN
+562 LRKVIIEKTEIQSLNHLGTRAFEEIGGEVVSTVSWTGKNK
-569 MVNNIQIE
+569 VPIE
-577 NMIDFGSEL
+577 KGIY
-586 FDGKVGHNLIVAWIN
+586 
-601 KNIKPCKKLNSIRL
+601 IRL
-615 VKFCYSRKNEKEK
+615 VDYNNAQWKEK
-628 EFFNKENYYQANQ
+628 EFFNKENYYKTNQ

-652 AYWISDKVR
+652 AYWVSDKVR
-661 EIFENHKKLK
+661 DIFEKSQK
-671 DLGDA
+671 LGDVGEG
-676 KQGLATTDNDRFTRK
+676 KQGLATADNNRFLRL
-691 WTELSYKEI
+691 WQEI
-700 YFGASNS
+700 NYNKIGFGMSNS
-707 KQAVES
+707 KEALES
-713 RKKWFPFNKGGEFR
+713 KKKWFPYNKGGEKR
-727 KWYGNQEYLVNWE
+727 KWYGNQEYLINWE
-740 NDGYEIKENILRK
+740 NNGHEIKSFKNAVVRNPLYYFRESISWTDITSSGNSFRIYPKGFIYDVTGMSYFIENNLSLLGILNNK
-753 YPYLKTPDFVAK
+753 LIAGITKILNPTLHLQIGDVVKLPYLKVE
-765 NQNLYFKQGVT
+765 NNRFK
-776 WSAITSTKISVRLQ
+776 
-790 EEGTIFSN
+790 
-798 AGMAVFTPNL
+798 
-808 DVLYYILGY
+808 D
-817 LNSKINNYFLG
+817 
-828 IISSTINFN
+828 
-837 AGDINN
+837 
-843 VPCIEKN
+843 
-850 NVYIN
+850 
-855 NLVQQNI
+855 LVQQNI
-862 NIAKEEWDSR
+862 NIAKEEWNSR

-886 FKISD
+886 SKISD

-989 SYAVGCII
+989 SYAVGCIM

-1051 TSENVFVNDIVTK
+1051 TSENVFANDIVTK
-1064 VFDFV
+1064 VFEFV

-1119 KPIYWLFSSG
+1119 RPIYWLFSSG

-1165 LKDHYERIVED
+1165 LKDHYERIIED

-1189 SLKELNGMLL
+1189 ALKELNGMLL

>member
-224 QYYNQ
+224 QYYNS
-229 ENNNLVYDGSMKKEK
+229 ELKDEVFADLKKNKKITKEK
-244 IPKELIPAAT
+244 IAPAT

-260 WVVKYMAE
+260 WIVKYMAE

-273 LAIESCGASKNL
+273 LAMENCGTSEDL
-285 KENWKYYIGNSDSEK
+285 KENWKYYIENSDSEK

-333 YDNLGWGTKDSII
+333 YDNLGWGTKDSVI

-394 FWIDESDNISDEIRK
+394 FWIDESDEISDEIRK

-429 KEYGSILKIPDI
+429 KEYGSILKIPNI
-441 DIENLNSEIEKLDEI
+441 DMENLNSEIEKLDEI

-464 LMTGEKAVLDFEK
+464 LMTGKKAVLDFEK
-477 EYEKIKKLARQQE
+477 EYEKIKKLVRQQE
-490 VFQNKF
+490 IFQNKF

-505 MGNGR
+505 MGGKGYSEK
-510 MNPNLKKYIEKN
+510 LKKYVEKN
-522 YSDSKTDLATVFF
+522 YKDSKGDLFAVFI
-535 EKTVNDFLGKNRYS
+535 EKCSEMTKKNRYTS
-549 AYLSTNSWMFLSN
+549 MITMQSWMFLSSFEN
-562 FKNFREN
+562 LRKMIIDKTEIQSLNHLGTRAFEEIGGEVVSTVSWISKNKVPN
-569 MVNNIQIE
+569 KK
-577 NMIDFGSEL
+577 GSY
-586 FDGKVGHNLIVAWIN
+586 
-601 KNIKPCKKLNSIRL
+601 IRL
-615 VKFCYSRKNEKEK
+615 VDYNNAQWKEK

-652 AYWISDKVR
+652 AYWVSNKVR
-661 EIFENHKKLK
+661 EIFEKNQILK
-671 DLGDA
+671 INGDTR
-676 KQGLATTDNDRFTRK
+676 QGMATSDNNRFLRL
-691 WTELSYKEI
+691 WQEI
-700 YFGASNS
+700 NYNKIGFGISNS
-707 KQAVES
+707 KEALES
-713 RKKWFPFNKGGEFR
+713 EKKWFPYNKGGEFR
-727 KWYGNQEYLVNWE
+727 RWYGNQEYLVNWE
-740 NDGYEIKENILRK
+740 NDGYEVKEYAQLLYKSVTRTIKSISE
-753 YPYLKTPDFVAK
+753 
-765 NQNLYFKQGVT
+765 YFKESIS
-776 WSAITSTKISVRLQ
+776 WSKVSSGSFSMRFYPK
-790 EEGTIFSN
+790 GFIFDV
-798 AGMAVFTPNL
+798 AGCCIFYKDFDNL
-808 DVLYYILGY
+808 IYNFGF
-817 LNSKINNYFLG
+817 LNSKISKKILSAISPTLNYEAGQIATLP
-828 IISSTINFN
+828 IKEIN
-837 AGDINN
+837 DVTLKEKIND
-843 VPCIEKN
+843 
-850 NVYIN
+850 
-855 NLVQQNI
+855 LVQQNI

-886 FKISD
+886 SKISD

-900 RDNFV
+900 TDNFV

-925 NEMDEK
+925 DEMDER

-974 MNLEFNKEEIIKQFL
+974 VNLEFNKEEIIKQFL
-989 SYAVGCII
+989 SYVVGCIM

-1037 NPRFLPDD
+1037 NSRFLPDD

-1051 TSENVFVNDIVTK
+1051 TSENVFANDIVTK

-1119 KPIYWLFSSG
+1119 RPIYWLFSSG

-1209 HIVEQRISIDLDDG
+1209 HIVEQKISIDLDDG

>member
-101 RFIFSDGD
+101 RFIFSEGD
-109 KINPE
+109 KINPK

-139 KDKNTNDSIDEMY
+139 KDKNTNDSIDEMF

-229 ENNNLVYDGSMKKEK
+229 EKREVVYDGTLKKSK
-244 IPKELIPAAT
+244 ISKEYVAPAT

-260 WVVKYMAE
+260 WIVKYMAE

-273 LAIESCGASKNL
+273 LAVENCGASEDL

-333 YDNLGWGTKDSII
+333 YDNLGWGTKDSVI

-394 FWIDESDNISDEIRK
+394 FWIDESDEISDEIRK

-418 LETLLNNFTNA
+418 LETLLDNFTNA

-441 DIENLNSEIEKLDEI
+441 DMENLNSEIEKLDEI

-510 MNPNLKKYIEKN
+510 MNPKIKDYTDRYYPEVKSDLFSVFFIKCCEMAKQNGYLGFMSPFVWMFIKSYEELRKKFINEKYIVTLTQLE
-522 YSDSKTDLATVFF
+522 YSGFEDATVPICTF
-535 EKTVNDFLGKNRYS
+535 VLQ
-549 AYLSTNSWMFLSN
+549 NS
-562 FKNFREN
+562 FKNKKGEYIKLSDFKGAKNQPIKTLEA
-569 MVNNIQIE
+569 IE
-577 NMIDFGSEL
+577 NPNCG
-586 FDGKVGHNLIVAWIN
+586 W
-601 KNIKPCKKLNSIRL
+601 R
-615 VKFCYSRKNEKEK
+615 
-628 EFFNKENYYQANQ
+628 YQTYQ

-652 AYWISDKVR
+652 AYWASNRIR
-661 EIFENHKKLK
+661 NIFETN
-671 DLGDA
+671 
-676 KQGLATTDNDRFTRK
+676 R
-691 WTELSYKEI
+691 EL
-700 YFGASNS
+700 
-707 KQAVES
+707 
-713 RKKWFPFNKGGEFR
+713 
-727 KWYGNQEYLVNWE
+727 NQ
-740 NDGYEIKENILRK
+740 DYEIKSGIMTGNDDLFLKIWNEVEIKKIGFGLNSHLEMVESKKRWFPLSKGGSYRK
-753 YPYLKTPDFVAK
+753 WFG
-765 NQNLYFKQGVT
+765 NNEHIINLYDDGRDIKNSSGNYRLRENKYYLRNSIT
-776 WSAITSTKISVRLQ
+776 WSRITSTKISFRNSKQTLFSDA
-790 EEGTIFSN
+790 GPSIFLEDKTKYILALLNTKILEKFTSIKN
-798 AGMAVFTPNL
+798 PTLNYQVSDVAGMPIKFTDKTEYEN
-808 DVLYYILGY
+808 
-817 LNSKINNYFLG
+817 KINEL
-828 IISSTINFN
+828 T
-837 AGDINN
+837 
-843 VPCIEKN
+843 
-850 NVYIN
+850 
-855 NLVQQNI
+855 QQNI

-872 ETSWDFEKLFIANG
+872 ETSWNFEKLFIASDS
-886 FKISD
+886 KISD

-925 NEMDEK
+925 DEMDEK

-960 EREKTSEGYLYNRG
+960 EREKTSEDYLYNRG
-974 MNLEFNKEEIIKQFL
+974 VNLEFNKEEIIKQFL
-989 SYAVGCII
+989 SYAVGCIM

-1051 TSENVFVNDIVTK
+1051 TSENVFANDIVTK

-1119 KPIYWLFSSG
+1119 RPIYWLFNSG

-1165 LKDHYERIVED
+1165 LKDHYERIIED

-1189 SLKELNGMLL
+1189 ALKELNGMLL